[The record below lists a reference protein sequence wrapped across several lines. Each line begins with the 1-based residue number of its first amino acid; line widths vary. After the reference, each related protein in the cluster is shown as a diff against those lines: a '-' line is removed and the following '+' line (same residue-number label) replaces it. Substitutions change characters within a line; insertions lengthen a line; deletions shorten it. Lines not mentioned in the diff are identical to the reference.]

1 MSSLNVSIYA
11 DASQAIEA
19 FGKLKDRT
27 TDLEK
32 GFNKIGKAF
41 SNFGSLATKSLTVP
55 IAASTT
61 AMGLASKKAIE
72 FDNGM
77 REVLTLLPEL
87 GNESFEKLKNQ
98 ALSFSKDIGKAPEET
113 VKALYQALSAGIPRE
128 NVFEF
133 LKTAGEASI
142 AGVSDLKTSVDGLT
156 SVTNAYGSEIL
167 NAQKAS
173 DIMFQTVKLGKTD
186 FTQLS
191 NSLFNVI
198 PIASAI
204 GVQFEDIGAAIA
216 AMTAQGVPTSVATT
230 QIRQSLVELNKE
242 GSVAYETFK
251 QISGESFKDFI
262 AGGGNLQ
269 EALQMMSDYAEKT
282 GKEVTSMFSSV
293 EAGNAVLAL
302 SAKNAS
308 KFKDYLDQVRNSVG
322 ATSEAFKKI
331 DDGPARQFEKLKAE
345 LSALVIELGNNAL
358 PLINE
363 SFIPLFRD
371 TLVPIIDD
379 AIKTISSL
387 IKAFNN
393 LPAPLQATAVGIIGI
408 TAGLG
413 PALQGIGSL
422 RKSFV
427 ETKKIINDFKGAIGS
442 LKTSVSSIQALSTAW
457 KALNTVIIGSPVGII
472 AAVSA
477 GLGVLAVKAYKTGAE
492 IRKLKQEL
500 NEDTYK
506 DTSSLMTLNREAS
519 EAEKLFME
527 YNSLAKAKSL
537 DAEQTKRLNELTQE
551 LTSLYPNLKTKISD
565 TYNLID
571 SRKSKD
577 NDFMTA
583 EEIERMEKAK
593 TTLAKLGDELKKAKD
608 YLEKG
613 IYQDLNVL
621 DASGTPTADA
631 MRKAK
636 EEVDELQTSYDKLS
650 KQMTELNTSARYRKS
665 LTIEGID
672 LTKEETEANNDYVG
686 VLDKEDKATK
696 TKIKTYNDYLK
707 ELKEA
712 EKEEERRVKNL
723 NALGAEISD
732 ADALEA
738 KKNKVSSILT
748 EMSTALNLNA
758 NQIKYLS
765 QNYGY
770 AFDSIKTDRFDEL
783 VKEIENSITAYERN
797 VEVAEEFGEKI
808 SEAERE
814 GAKSEIVRS
823 GIESITNEIKL
834 TNEQVEILKQKFG
847 DLWKVNTLDFSS
859 YFASN
864 WSSMFNDVADN
875 MSDLYTAVQDLKIQA
890 IEFEI
895 DKTEERKELALKA
908 IEEEK
913 AARLEALGIMENS
926 QKQSLLNEIKQLKN
940 RQNVALGLYEQE
952 RIKAE
957 LEEKEKELSKI
968 QIEEE
973 AKAKQLEIEKNYNN
987 EKMRLE
993 YNSRLENWKMSL
1005 AQATASMAQ
1014 AAINALASAMA
1025 VPFPANLVAYATLL
1039 GVIASG
1045 SINLATLSQAKPQE
1059 PKYLARGGVVER
1071 RQGGINAVIGEGAND
1086 EAVIPLEDKILSKI
1100 GSSIFEAADEN
1111 NNESYS
1117 VKDASDV
1124 SYNQPIY
1131 LMLDGKIVAATM
1143 LNLSKRGVKV
1153 VSERGIL

>member
-55 IAASTT
+55 IVASTT

-302 SAKNAS
+302 SGKNAS

-331 DDGPARQFEKLKAE
+331 DDGAARQFERLKAE

-393 LPAPLQATAVGIIGI
+393 LPAPLQATTVGIIGI

-413 PALQGIGSL
+413 PALQGIGTL

-442 LKTSVSSIQALSTAW
+442 LKTSASSIQALSTVW
-457 KALNTVIIGSPVGII
+457 KGFNTVVLASPVGVVT
-472 AAVSA
+472 ALTA
-477 GLGVLAVKAYKTGAE
+477 GLGALALKAYKLNQE
-492 IRKLKQEL
+492 YKQLIESSQKLTSSTKEL
-500 NEDTYK
+500 NDNAFK
-506 DTSSLMTLNREAS
+506 DLGLFQEYQKLASSKELDAAATERLNQVT
-519 EAEKLFME
+519 EKL
-527 YNSLAKAKSL
+527 
-537 DAEQTKRLNELTQE
+537 TR
-551 LTSLYPNLKTKISD
+551 LYPNLKTVVLDGI
-565 TYNLID
+565 TYID
-571 SRKSKD
+571 SATMKLEDYR
-577 NDFMTA
+577 TA
-583 EEIERMEKAK
+583 EEATQIQTIESKIKELEDKRKIYQKAFEGWK
-593 TTLAKLGDELKKAKD
+593 QSLYSIGADDNYIQRELDLGNSSDYNELKKVEDTLAQ
-608 YLEKG
+608 LEK
-613 IYQDLNVL
+613 QRNDLNQNMQL
-621 DASGTPTADA
+621 
-631 MRKAK
+631 R
-636 EEVDELQTSYDKLS
+636 Q
-650 KQMTELNTSARYRKS
+650 S
-665 LTIEGID
+665 LTRDGID
-672 LTKEETEANNDYVG
+672 LETKEQKANQKSIDAIKKKSDTV
-686 VLDKEDKATK
+686 KEHTK
-696 TKIKTYNDYLK
+696 TYEDYLK
-707 ELKEA
+707 ELKKA
-712 EKEEERRVKNL
+712 EEDETRRVKNL

-732 ADALEA
+732 ADALES

-864 WSSMFNDVADN
+864 WSNMFNDVADN

-957 LEEKEKELSKI
+957 LEEKQKELSKI

-1005 AQATASMAQ
+1005 AQGTASMAQ
-1014 AAINALASAMA
+1014 AGINALASAMA

-1100 GSSIFEAADEN
+1100 GSSIFEATAN
-1111 NNESYS
+1111 NDQSYS

-1153 VSERGIL
+1153 VSQRGIL

>member
-55 IAASTT
+55 IVASTT

-142 AGVSDLKTSVDGLT
+142 AGVSDLRTSVDGLT

-191 NSLFNVI
+191 NNLYNVI

-230 QIRQSLVELNKE
+230 QMKQALSDLNKE
-242 GSVAYETFK
+242 GSVTYEAFK

-282 GKEVTSMFSSV
+282 GKEVTSMFTSV
-293 EAGNAVLAL
+293 DAGNAVLAL
-302 SAKNAS
+302 SGKNAS

-331 DDGPARQFEKLKAE
+331 DDGAARQFERLKAE

-393 LPAPLQATAVGIIGI
+393 LPAPLQATTVGIIGI

-442 LKTSVSSIQALSTAW
+442 LKTSVSSIQALSTVW
-457 KALNTVIIGSPVGII
+457 KGFNTVVLASPVGVVT
-472 AAVSA
+472 ALTA
-477 GLGVLAVKAYKTGAE
+477 GLGALALKAYKLNQE
-492 IRKLKQEL
+492 YKQLIESSQKLTSSTKEL
-500 NEDTYK
+500 NDNAFK
-506 DTSSLMTLNREAS
+506 DLGLFQEYQKLASSKELDAAATERLNQVT
-519 EAEKLFME
+519 EKL
-527 YNSLAKAKSL
+527 
-537 DAEQTKRLNELTQE
+537 TR
-551 LTSLYPNLKTKISD
+551 LYPNLKTVVLDGI
-565 TYNLID
+565 TYID
-571 SRKSKD
+571 SATMKLEDYR
-577 NDFMTA
+577 TA
-583 EEIERMEKAK
+583 EEATNIQTIESTIKELEKQRKIYQKALEGWK
-593 TTLAKLGDELKKAKD
+593 QSLYAIGADDNYIQRELDLGNSSDYNELKKVEDTLAKL
-608 YLEKG
+608 EK
-613 IYQDLNVL
+613 QRNDLNQNMQL
-621 DASGTPTADA
+621 
-631 MRKAK
+631 R
-636 EEVDELQTSYDKLS
+636 Q
-650 KQMTELNTSARYRKS
+650 S
-665 LTIEGID
+665 LTRDGID
-672 LTKEETEANNDYVG
+672 LETKEQKANQKSIDAIKKKSDTV
-686 VLDKEDKATK
+686 KEHTK
-696 TKIKTYNDYLK
+696 TYEDYLK
-707 ELKEA
+707 ELKKA
-712 EKEEERRVKNL
+712 EEDETRRVKNL

-732 ADALEA
+732 ADALES

-765 QNYGY
+765 KNYGY

-864 WSSMFNDVADN
+864 WSNMFNDVADN

-957 LEEKEKELSKI
+957 LEEKQKELSKI

-1005 AQATASMAQ
+1005 AQGTSSMAQ

-1045 SINLATLSQAKPQE
+1045 SVNLATLSQAKPQE

-1071 RQGGINAVIGEGAND
+1071 RHGGINAVIGEGAND

-1100 GSSIFEAADEN
+1100 GSSIFEATAN
-1111 NNESYS
+1111 NDQSYS

-1124 SYNQPIY
+1124 SYNQPIH
-1131 LMLDGKIVAATM
+1131 LILDGKIVAATM

-1153 VSERGIL
+1153 VSQRGIL

>member
-55 IAASTT
+55 IVASTT

-302 SAKNAS
+302 SGKNAS

-331 DDGPARQFEKLKAE
+331 DDGAARQFERLKAE

-393 LPAPLQATAVGIIGI
+393 LPAPLQATTVGIIGI

-413 PALQGIGSL
+413 PALQGIGTL

-442 LKTSVSSIQALSTAW
+442 LKTSASSIQALSTVW
-457 KALNTVIIGSPVGII
+457 KGFNTVVLASPVGVVT
-472 AAVSA
+472 ALTA
-477 GLGVLAVKAYKTGAE
+477 GLGALALKAYKLNQE
-492 IRKLKQEL
+492 YKQLIESSQKLTSSTKEL
-500 NEDTYK
+500 NDNAFK
-506 DTSSLMTLNREAS
+506 DLGLFQEYQKLASSKELDAAATERLNQVT
-519 EAEKLFME
+519 EKL
-527 YNSLAKAKSL
+527 
-537 DAEQTKRLNELTQE
+537 TR
-551 LTSLYPNLKTKISD
+551 LYPNLKTVVLDGI
-565 TYNLID
+565 TYID
-571 SRKSKD
+571 SATMKLEDYR
-577 NDFMTA
+577 TA
-583 EEIERMEKAK
+583 EEATQIQTIESTIKELEEKRKIYQKALEGWK
-593 TTLAKLGDELKKAKD
+593 QSLYAIGADDNYIQRELDLGNSSDYNELKKVEDTLAQ
-608 YLEKG
+608 LEK
-613 IYQDLNVL
+613 QRNDLNQNMQL
-621 DASGTPTADA
+621 
-631 MRKAK
+631 R
-636 EEVDELQTSYDKLS
+636 Q
-650 KQMTELNTSARYRKS
+650 S
-665 LTIEGID
+665 LTRDGID
-672 LTKEETEANNDYVG
+672 LETKEQKANQKSIDAIKKKSDTV
-686 VLDKEDKATK
+686 KEHTK
-696 TKIKTYNDYLK
+696 TYEDYLK
-707 ELKEA
+707 ELKKA
-712 EKEEERRVKNL
+712 EEDETRRVKNL

-864 WSSMFNDVADN
+864 WSRMFNDVADN

-1005 AQATASMAQ
+1005 AQGTASMAQ
-1014 AAINALASAMA
+1014 AGINALASAMA

-1100 GSSIFEAADEN
+1100 GSSIFEATAN
-1111 NNESYS
+1111 NDQSYS

-1153 VSERGIL
+1153 VSQRGIL

>member
-55 IAASTT
+55 IVASTT

-269 EALQMMSDYAEKT
+269 EALQMMSDHAEKT
-282 GKEVTSMFSSV
+282 EKEVTSMFSSV

-302 SAKNAS
+302 SGKNAS

-331 DDGPARQFEKLKAE
+331 DDGAARQFERLKAE

-393 LPAPLQATAVGIIGI
+393 LPAPLQATTVGIIGI

-413 PALQGIGSL
+413 PALQGIGTL

-427 ETKKIINDFKGAIGS
+427 ETKKILNDFKGAIGS
-442 LKTSVSSIQALSTAW
+442 LKTSVSSIQALSTVW
-457 KALNTVIIGSPVGII
+457 KGFNTVVLASPVGVVT
-472 AAVSA
+472 ALTA
-477 GLGVLAVKAYKTGAE
+477 GLGALALKAYKLNQE
-492 IRKLKQEL
+492 YKQLIESSQKLTSSTKEL
-500 NEDTYK
+500 NDNAFK
-506 DTSSLMTLNREAS
+506 DLGLFQEYQKLASSKELDAAATERLNQVT
-519 EAEKLFME
+519 EKL
-527 YNSLAKAKSL
+527 
-537 DAEQTKRLNELTQE
+537 TR
-551 LTSLYPNLKTKISD
+551 LYPNLKTVVLDGI
-565 TYNLID
+565 TYID
-571 SRKSKD
+571 SATMKLEDYR
-577 NDFMTA
+577 TA
-583 EEIERMEKAK
+583 EEATQIQTIESKIKELEDKRKIYQKAFEGWK
-593 TTLAKLGDELKKAKD
+593 QSLYSIGADDNYIQRELDLGNSSDYNELKKVEDTLAQ
-608 YLEKG
+608 LEK
-613 IYQDLNVL
+613 QRNDLNQNMQL
-621 DASGTPTADA
+621 
-631 MRKAK
+631 R
-636 EEVDELQTSYDKLS
+636 Q
-650 KQMTELNTSARYRKS
+650 S
-665 LTIEGID
+665 LTRDGID
-672 LTKEETEANNDYVG
+672 LETKEQKANQKSIDAIKNKSDTV
-686 VLDKEDKATK
+686 KEHTK
-696 TKIKTYNDYLK
+696 TYEDYLK
-707 ELKEA
+707 ELKKA
-712 EKEEERRVKNL
+712 EEDETRRVKNL

-732 ADALEA
+732 ADALES

-765 QNYGY
+765 KNYGY

-864 WSSMFNDVADN
+864 WSNMFNDVVDN

-913 AARLEALGIMENS
+913 AARLEALGVMENS

-957 LEEKEKELSKI
+957 LEEKQKELSKI

-1005 AQATASMAQ
+1005 AQGTASMAQ

-1045 SINLATLSQAKPQE
+1045 SVNLATLSQAKPQE

-1100 GSSIFEAADEN
+1100 GSSIFEATAN
-1111 NNESYS
+1111 NDQNYS

-1153 VSERGIL
+1153 VSQRGIL

>member
-55 IAASTT
+55 IVASTT

-204 GVQFEDIGAAIA
+204 GVKFEDIGAAIA

-293 EAGNAVLAL
+293 DAGNAVLAL
-302 SAKNAS
+302 SGKNAS

-331 DDGPARQFEKLKAE
+331 DDGAARQFERLKAE

-387 IKAFNN
+387 IKTFNN
-393 LPAPLQATAVGIIGI
+393 LPAPLQATTVGIIGI

-413 PALQGIGSL
+413 PALQGIGTL

-442 LKTSVSSIQALSTAW
+442 LKTSASSIQALSTVW
-457 KALNTVIIGSPVGII
+457 KGFNTVVLASPVGVVT
-472 AAVSA
+472 ALTA
-477 GLGVLAVKAYKTGAE
+477 GIGALALKAYKLNQE
-492 IRKLKQEL
+492 YKQLIENSQKLTSSTKEL
-500 NEDTYK
+500 NDNAFK
-506 DTSSLMTLNREAS
+506 DLGLFQEYQKLASSKELDAAATERLNQVT
-519 EAEKLFME
+519 EKL
-527 YNSLAKAKSL
+527 
-537 DAEQTKRLNELTQE
+537 TR
-551 LTSLYPNLKTKISD
+551 LYPNLKTVVLDGI
-565 TYNLID
+565 TYID
-571 SRKSKD
+571 SATMKLEDYR
-577 NDFMTA
+577 TA
-583 EEIERMEKAK
+583 EEATQIQTIESTIKELEEKRKIYQKALEGWK
-593 TTLAKLGDELKKAKD
+593 QALYSIGADDNYIQRELDLGNSSDYNELKKVEDELAKL
-608 YLEKG
+608 EK
-613 IYQDLNVL
+613 QRNDLNQNMQL
-621 DASGTPTADA
+621 
-631 MRKAK
+631 R
-636 EEVDELQTSYDKLS
+636 Q
-650 KQMTELNTSARYRKS
+650 S
-665 LTIEGID
+665 LTRDGID
-672 LTKEETEANNDYVG
+672 LETKEQKANQKSIDAVKKKSDT
-686 VLDKEDKATK
+686 VKEHTK
-696 TKIKTYNDYLK
+696 TYEDYLK
-707 ELKEA
+707 ELKKA
-712 EKEEERRVKNL
+712 EEDETRRVKNL

-748 EMSTALNLNA
+748 EMSTALNLNS

-765 QNYGY
+765 KNYGY

-913 AARLEALGIMENS
+913 KARLEALGIMENS

-940 RQNVALGLYEQE
+940 RQNAALGLYEQE

-957 LEEKEKELSKI
+957 LEEKQKELSKI

-1014 AAINALASAMA
+1014 AGINALTSAMA

-1045 SINLATLSQAKPQE
+1045 SINLAALSQAKPQE

-1117 VKDASDV
+1117 VKDASDI

>member
-55 IAASTT
+55 IVASTT

-142 AGVSDLKTSVDGLT
+142 AGVSDLRTSVDGLT

-269 EALQMMSDYAEKT
+269 EALQMMSDHAEKT

-293 EAGNAVLAL
+293 DAGNAVLAL
-302 SAKNAS
+302 SGQNAS

-331 DDGPARQFEKLKAE
+331 DDGAARQFERLKAE

-393 LPAPLQATAVGIIGI
+393 LPAPLQATTVGIIGI

-442 LKTSVSSIQALSTAW
+442 LKTSASSIQALSTVW
-457 KALNTVIIGSPVGII
+457 KGFNTVVLASPVGVVT
-472 AAVSA
+472 ALTA
-477 GLGVLAVKAYKTGAE
+477 GLGALALKAYKLNQE
-492 IRKLKQEL
+492 YKQLIESSQKLTSSTKEL
-500 NEDTYK
+500 NDNAFKYLGLFQEYQK
-506 DTSSLMTLNREAS
+506 LASSKELDAAATERLNQVT
-519 EAEKLFME
+519 EKL
-527 YNSLAKAKSL
+527 
-537 DAEQTKRLNELTQE
+537 TR
-551 LTSLYPNLKTKISD
+551 LYPNLKTVVLDGI
-565 TYNLID
+565 TYID
-571 SRKSKD
+571 SATMKLEDYR
-577 NDFMTA
+577 TA
-583 EEIERMEKAK
+583 EEATQIQTIESKIKELEDKRKIYQKAFEGWK
-593 TTLAKLGDELKKAKD
+593 QSLYSIGADDNYIQRELDLGNSSDYNELKKVEDTLAQ
-608 YLEKG
+608 LEK
-613 IYQDLNVL
+613 QRNDLNQNMQL
-621 DASGTPTADA
+621 
-631 MRKAK
+631 R
-636 EEVDELQTSYDKLS
+636 Q
-650 KQMTELNTSARYRKS
+650 S
-665 LTIEGID
+665 LTRDGID
-672 LTKEETEANNDYVG
+672 LETKEQKANQKSIDAIENKSDTV
-686 VLDKEDKATK
+686 KEH
-696 TKIKTYNDYLK
+696 IKTYEDYLK
-707 ELKEA
+707 ELKKA
-712 EKEEERRVKNL
+712 EEDETRRVKNL

-732 ADALEA
+732 ADALED

-765 QNYGY
+765 KNYGY

-864 WSSMFNDVADN
+864 WSRMFNDVADN

-957 LEEKEKELSKI
+957 LEEKQKELSKI

-1005 AQATASMAQ
+1005 AQGTASMAQ

-1045 SINLATLSQAKPQE
+1045 SVNLATLSQAKPQE

-1071 RQGGINAVIGEGAND
+1071 RHGGINAVIGEGAND

-1100 GSSIFEAADEN
+1100 GSSIFEATAN
-1111 NNESYS
+1111 NDQSYS

-1153 VSERGIL
+1153 VSQRGIL

>member
-55 IAASTT
+55 IVASTT

-142 AGVSDLKTSVDGLT
+142 AGVSDLRTSVDGLT

-191 NSLFNVI
+191 NNLYNVI

-230 QIRQSLVELNKE
+230 QMKQALSDLNKE
-242 GSVAYETFK
+242 GSVTYEAFK

-282 GKEVTSMFSSV
+282 GKEVTSMFTSV
-293 EAGNAVLAL
+293 DAGNAVLAL
-302 SAKNAS
+302 SGKNAS

-331 DDGPARQFEKLKAE
+331 DDGAARQFERLKAE

-393 LPAPLQATAVGIIGI
+393 LPAPLQATTVGIIGI

-442 LKTSVSSIQALSTAW
+442 LKTSVSSIQALSTVW
-457 KALNTVIIGSPVGII
+457 KGFNTVVLASPVGVVT
-472 AAVSA
+472 ALTA
-477 GLGVLAVKAYKTGAE
+477 GLGALALKAYKLNQE
-492 IRKLKQEL
+492 YKQLIESSQKLTSSTKEL
-500 NEDTYK
+500 NDNAFK
-506 DTSSLMTLNREAS
+506 DLGLFQEYQKLASSKELDAAATERLNQVT
-519 EAEKLFME
+519 EKL
-527 YNSLAKAKSL
+527 
-537 DAEQTKRLNELTQE
+537 TR
-551 LTSLYPNLKTKISD
+551 LYPNLKTVVLDGI
-565 TYNLID
+565 TYID
-571 SRKSKD
+571 SATMKLEDYR
-577 NDFMTA
+577 TA
-583 EEIERMEKAK
+583 EEATNIQTIESTIKELEKQRKIYQKALEGWK
-593 TTLAKLGDELKKAKD
+593 QSLYAIGADDNYIQRELDLGNSSDYNELKKVEDTLAKL
-608 YLEKG
+608 EK
-613 IYQDLNVL
+613 QRNDLNQNMQL
-621 DASGTPTADA
+621 
-631 MRKAK
+631 R
-636 EEVDELQTSYDKLS
+636 Q
-650 KQMTELNTSARYRKS
+650 S
-665 LTIEGID
+665 LTRDGID
-672 LTKEETEANNDYVG
+672 LENKEQKANQKSIDAIENKSDTV
-686 VLDKEDKATK
+686 KEH
-696 TKIKTYNDYLK
+696 IKTYEDYLK
-707 ELKEA
+707 ELKKA
-712 EKEEERRVKNL
+712 EEDETRRVKNL

-732 ADALEA
+732 SDALEA

-765 QNYGY
+765 KNYGY

-864 WSSMFNDVADN
+864 WSNMFNDVADN

-957 LEEKEKELSKI
+957 LEEKQKELSKI

-1005 AQATASMAQ
+1005 AQGTASMAQ
-1014 AAINALASAMA
+1014 AGINALASAMA

-1039 GVIASG
+1039 GVIAG
-1045 SINLATLSQAKPQE
+1045 GTVNLVKLGQAKPQE

-1100 GSSIFEAADEN
+1100 GSSIFEATAN
-1111 NNESYS
+1111 NDQSYS

-1153 VSERGIL
+1153 VSQRGIL

>member
-55 IAASTT
+55 IVASTT

-142 AGVSDLKTSVDGLT
+142 AGVSDLRTSVDGLT

-191 NSLFNVI
+191 NNLYNVI

-230 QIRQSLVELNKE
+230 QMKQALSDLNKE
-242 GSVAYETFK
+242 GSVTYEAFK

-282 GKEVTSMFSSV
+282 GKEVTSMFTSV
-293 EAGNAVLAL
+293 DAGNAVLAL
-302 SAKNAS
+302 SGKNAS

-331 DDGPARQFEKLKAE
+331 DDGAARQFERLKAE

-393 LPAPLQATAVGIIGI
+393 LPAPLQATTVGIIGI

-442 LKTSVSSIQALSTAW
+442 LKTSVSSIQALSTVW
-457 KALNTVIIGSPVGII
+457 KGFNTVVLASPVGVVT
-472 AAVSA
+472 ALTA
-477 GLGVLAVKAYKTGAE
+477 GLGALALKAYKLNQE
-492 IRKLKQEL
+492 YKQLIESSQKLTSSTKEL
-500 NEDTYK
+500 NDNAFK
-506 DTSSLMTLNREAS
+506 DLGLFQEYQKLASSKELDAAATERLNQVT
-519 EAEKLFME
+519 EKL
-527 YNSLAKAKSL
+527 
-537 DAEQTKRLNELTQE
+537 TR
-551 LTSLYPNLKTKISD
+551 LYPNLKTVVLDGI
-565 TYNLID
+565 TYID
-571 SRKSKD
+571 SATMKLEDYR
-577 NDFMTA
+577 TA
-583 EEIERMEKAK
+583 EEATNIQTIESTIKELEKQRKIYQKALEGWK
-593 TTLAKLGDELKKAKD
+593 QSLYAIGADDNYIQRELDLGNSSDYNELKKVEDTLAKL
-608 YLEKG
+608 EK
-613 IYQDLNVL
+613 QRNDLNQNMQL
-621 DASGTPTADA
+621 
-631 MRKAK
+631 R
-636 EEVDELQTSYDKLS
+636 Q
-650 KQMTELNTSARYRKS
+650 S
-665 LTIEGID
+665 LTRDGID
-672 LTKEETEANNDYVG
+672 LENKEQKANQKSIDAIENKSDTV
-686 VLDKEDKATK
+686 KEH
-696 TKIKTYNDYLK
+696 IKTYEDYLK
-707 ELKEA
+707 ELKKA
-712 EKEEERRVKNL
+712 EEDETRRVKNL

-732 ADALEA
+732 SDALEA

-765 QNYGY
+765 KNYGY

-957 LEEKEKELSKI
+957 LEEKQKELSKI

-1005 AQATASMAQ
+1005 AQGTASMAQ
-1014 AAINALASAMA
+1014 AGINALASAMA

-1039 GVIASG
+1039 GVIAG
-1045 SINLATLSQAKPQE
+1045 GTVNLVKLGQAKPQE

-1100 GSSIFEAADEN
+1100 GSSIFEATAN
-1111 NNESYS
+1111 NDQSYS

-1153 VSERGIL
+1153 VSQRGIL

>member
-55 IAASTT
+55 IVASTT

-191 NSLFNVI
+191 NSLYNVI

-269 EALQMMSDYAEKT
+269 EALQMMSDHAEKT

-302 SAKNAS
+302 SGKNAS

-331 DDGPARQFEKLKAE
+331 DDGAARQFERLKAE

-393 LPAPLQATAVGIIGI
+393 LPAPLQATTVGIIGI

-442 LKTSVSSIQALSTAW
+442 LKTSASSIQVLSTVW
-457 KALNTVIIGSPVGII
+457 KGFNTVVLASPVGVVT
-472 AAVSA
+472 ALTA
-477 GLGVLAVKAYKTGAE
+477 GLGVLALKAYKLNQE
-492 IRKLKQEL
+492 YKQLIESSQKLTSSTKEL
-500 NEDTYK
+500 NDNAFK
-506 DTSSLMTLNREAS
+506 DLGLFQEYQKLASSKELDAAATERLNQVT
-519 EAEKLFME
+519 EKL
-527 YNSLAKAKSL
+527 
-537 DAEQTKRLNELTQE
+537 TR
-551 LTSLYPNLKTKISD
+551 LYPNLKTVVLDGI
-565 TYNLID
+565 TYID
-571 SRKSKD
+571 SATMKLEDYR
-577 NDFMTA
+577 TA
-583 EEIERMEKAK
+583 EEATQIQTIESKIKELEDKRKIYQKAFEGWK
-593 TTLAKLGDELKKAKD
+593 QSLYSIGADDNYIQRELDLGNSSDYNELKKVEDTLAQ
-608 YLEKG
+608 LEK
-613 IYQDLNVL
+613 QRNDLNQNMQL
-621 DASGTPTADA
+621 
-631 MRKAK
+631 R
-636 EEVDELQTSYDKLS
+636 Q
-650 KQMTELNTSARYRKS
+650 S
-665 LTIEGID
+665 LTRDGID
-672 LTKEETEANNDYVG
+672 LETKEQKANQKSIDAIKKKSDTV
-686 VLDKEDKATK
+686 KEHTK
-696 TKIKTYNDYLK
+696 TYEDYLK
-707 ELKEA
+707 ELKKA
-712 EKEEERRVKNL
+712 EEDETRRVKNL

-765 QNYGY
+765 KNYGY

-864 WSSMFNDVADN
+864 WSNMFNDVADN

-913 AARLEALGIMENS
+913 AARLEALGIIENS

-957 LEEKEKELSKI
+957 IEEKQKELSKI

-973 AKAKQLEIEKNYNN
+973 SKAKQLEIEKNYNN

-1005 AQATASMAQ
+1005 AQGTASMAQ

-1039 GVIASG
+1039 GVIAGG

-1100 GSSIFEAADEN
+1100 GSSIFEATAN
-1111 NNESYS
+1111 NDQSYS

-1153 VSERGIL
+1153 VSQRGIL

>member
-55 IAASTT
+55 IVASTT

-142 AGVSDLKTSVDGLT
+142 AGVSDLRTSVDGLT

-191 NSLFNVI
+191 NNLYNVI

-230 QIRQSLVELNKE
+230 QMKQALSDLNKE
-242 GSVAYETFK
+242 GSVTYEAFK

-293 EAGNAVLAL
+293 DAGNAVLAL
-302 SAKNAS
+302 SGKNAS

-331 DDGPARQFEKLKAE
+331 DDGAARQFERLKAE

-393 LPAPLQATAVGIIGI
+393 LPAPLQATTVGIIGI

-442 LKTSVSSIQALSTAW
+442 LKTSASSIQALSTVW
-457 KALNTVIIGSPVGII
+457 KGFNTVVLASPVGVVT
-472 AAVSA
+472 ALTA
-477 GLGVLAVKAYKTGAE
+477 GLGALALKAYKLNQE
-492 IRKLKQEL
+492 YKQLIESSQKLTSSTKEL
-500 NEDTYK
+500 NDNAFK
-506 DTSSLMTLNREAS
+506 DLGLFQEYQKLASSKELDAAATERLNQVT
-519 EAEKLFME
+519 EKL
-527 YNSLAKAKSL
+527 
-537 DAEQTKRLNELTQE
+537 TR
-551 LTSLYPNLKTKISD
+551 LYPNLKTVVLDGI
-565 TYNLID
+565 TYID
-571 SRKSKD
+571 SATMKLEDYR
-577 NDFMTA
+577 TA
-583 EEIERMEKAK
+583 EEATQIQTIESKIKELEDKRKIYQKAFEGWK
-593 TTLAKLGDELKKAKD
+593 QSLYSIGADDNYIQRELDLGNSSDYNELKKVEDELAKL
-608 YLEKG
+608 EK
-613 IYQDLNVL
+613 QRNDLNQNMQL
-621 DASGTPTADA
+621 
-631 MRKAK
+631 R
-636 EEVDELQTSYDKLS
+636 Q
-650 KQMTELNTSARYRKS
+650 S
-665 LTIEGID
+665 LTRDGID
-672 LTKEETEANNDYVG
+672 LETKEQKANQKSIDAIKKKSDTV
-686 VLDKEDKATK
+686 KEHTK
-696 TKIKTYNDYLK
+696 TYEDYLK
-707 ELKEA
+707 ELKKA
-712 EKEEERRVKNL
+712 EEDETRRVKNL

-765 QNYGY
+765 KNYGY

-834 TNEQVEILKQKFG
+834 TNEQVEILKHKFG

-864 WSSMFNDVADN
+864 WSNMFNDVADN

-957 LEEKEKELSKI
+957 LEEKQKELSKI

-1005 AQATASMAQ
+1005 AQGTASMAQ
-1014 AAINALASAMA
+1014 AGINALASAMA

-1039 GVIASG
+1039 GVIAGG
-1045 SINLATLSQAKPQE
+1045 SVNLATLSQAKPQE

-1086 EAVIPLEDKILSKI
+1086 EAVIPLEDRILSKI
-1100 GSSIFEAADEN
+1100 GNSIFEATAN
-1111 NNESYS
+1111 NDQSYS
-1117 VKDASDV
+1117 VKDVSEV

-1131 LMLDGKIVAATM
+1131 LMLDGKVVATTM

-1153 VSERGIL
+1153 VSQRGIL

>member
-55 IAASTT
+55 IVASTT

-262 AGGGNLQ
+262 VEGGNLQ

-293 EAGNAVLAL
+293 DAGNAVLAL
-302 SAKNAS
+302 SGQNAS

-322 ATSEAFKKI
+322 AASEAFKKI
-331 DDGPARQFEKLKAE
+331 DDGAARQFERLKAE

-379 AIKTISSL
+379 AIRTISSL
-387 IKAFNN
+387 IKAFNS
-393 LPAPLQATAVGIIGI
+393 LPAPLQATTVGIIGI

-442 LKTSVSSIQALSTAW
+442 LKTSASSIQALSTAW
-457 KALNTVIIGSPVGII
+457 KGFNTVVLASPVGVVT
-472 AAVSA
+472 ALTA
-477 GLGVLAVKAYKTGAE
+477 GLGVLALKAYKLNQE
-492 IRKLKQEL
+492 YKQLIESSQKLTSSTKEL
-500 NEDTYK
+500 NDNAFQNQGLFQEYQK
-506 DTSSLMTLNREAS
+506 LASSKELDAAATERLNQVT
-519 EAEKLFME
+519 EKL
-527 YNSLAKAKSL
+527 
-537 DAEQTKRLNELTQE
+537 TR
-551 LTSLYPNLKTKISD
+551 LYPNLKTVVLDGI
-565 TYNLID
+565 TYID
-571 SRKSKD
+571 SATMKLEDYR
-577 NDFMTA
+577 TA
-583 EEIERMEKAK
+583 EEAANIQTIESTIKELEEKRKIYQKAFEGWK
-593 TTLAKLGDELKKAKD
+593 QSLYSIGADDNYIQRELDLGNSSDYNELKKVEDTLAQ
-608 YLEKG
+608 LEK
-613 IYQDLNVL
+613 QRNDLNQNMQL
-621 DASGTPTADA
+621 
-631 MRKAK
+631 R
-636 EEVDELQTSYDKLS
+636 Q
-650 KQMTELNTSARYRKS
+650 S
-665 LTIEGID
+665 LTRDGID
-672 LTKEETEANNDYVG
+672 LETKEQKANQKSIDAIKKKSDTV
-686 VLDKEDKATK
+686 KEHTK
-696 TKIKTYNDYLK
+696 TYEDYLK
-707 ELKEA
+707 ELKKA
-712 EKEEERRVKNL
+712 EEDETRRVKNL

-732 ADALEA
+732 SDALEA

-765 QNYGY
+765 KNYGY

-864 WSSMFNDVADN
+864 WSRMFNDVADN

-913 AARLEALGIMENS
+913 KARLEALGIMENS

-957 LEEKEKELSKI
+957 LEEKQKELSKI

-1005 AQATASMAQ
+1005 AQGTSSMAQ

-1045 SINLATLSQAKPQE
+1045 SVNLATLSQAKPQE

-1071 RQGGINAVIGEGAND
+1071 RHGGINAVIGEGAND

-1100 GSSIFEAADEN
+1100 GSSIFEATAN
-1111 NNESYS
+1111 NDQSYS

-1153 VSERGIL
+1153 VSQRGIL

>member
-55 IAASTT
+55 IVASTT

-142 AGVSDLKTSVDGLT
+142 AGVSDLRTSVDGLT

-230 QIRQSLVELNKE
+230 QMKQALSDLNKE
-242 GSVAYETFK
+242 GSVTYEAFK

-293 EAGNAVLAL
+293 DAGNAVLAL
-302 SAKNAS
+302 SGKNAS

-331 DDGPARQFEKLKAE
+331 DDGAARQFERLKAE

-393 LPAPLQATAVGIIGI
+393 LPAPLQATTVGIIGI

-442 LKTSVSSIQALSTAW
+442 LKTSVSSIQALSTVW
-457 KALNTVIIGSPVGII
+457 KGFNTVVLASPVGVVT
-472 AAVSA
+472 ALTA
-477 GLGVLAVKAYKTGAE
+477 GLGALALKAYKLNQE
-492 IRKLKQEL
+492 YKQLIESSQKLTSSTKEL
-500 NEDTYK
+500 NDNAFK
-506 DTSSLMTLNREAS
+506 DLGLFQEYQKLASSKELDAAATERLNQVT
-519 EAEKLFME
+519 EKL
-527 YNSLAKAKSL
+527 
-537 DAEQTKRLNELTQE
+537 TR
-551 LTSLYPNLKTKISD
+551 LYPNLKTVVLDGI
-565 TYNLID
+565 TYID
-571 SRKSKD
+571 SATMKLEDYR
-577 NDFMTA
+577 TA
-583 EEIERMEKAK
+583 EEATNIQTIESTIKELEKQRKIYQKALEGWK
-593 TTLAKLGDELKKAKD
+593 QSLYAIGADDNYIQRELDLGNSSDYNELKKVEDTLAKL
-608 YLEKG
+608 EK
-613 IYQDLNVL
+613 QRNDLNQNMQL
-621 DASGTPTADA
+621 
-631 MRKAK
+631 R
-636 EEVDELQTSYDKLS
+636 Q
-650 KQMTELNTSARYRKS
+650 S
-665 LTIEGID
+665 LTRDGID
-672 LTKEETEANNDYVG
+672 LENKEQKANQKSIDAIENKSDTV
-686 VLDKEDKATK
+686 KEH
-696 TKIKTYNDYLK
+696 IKTYEDYLK
-707 ELKEA
+707 ELKKA
-712 EKEEERRVKNL
+712 EEDETRRVKNL

-732 ADALEA
+732 SDALEA

-765 QNYGY
+765 KNYGY

-957 LEEKEKELSKI
+957 LEEKQKELSKI

-1005 AQATASMAQ
+1005 AQGTASMAQ
-1014 AAINALASAMA
+1014 AGINALASAMA

-1039 GVIASG
+1039 GVIAG
-1045 SINLATLSQAKPQE
+1045 GTVNLVKLGQAKPQE

-1086 EAVIPLEDKILSKI
+1086 EAVIPLEDRILSKI
-1100 GSSIFEAADEN
+1100 GNSIFEATAN
-1111 NNESYS
+1111 NDQSYS

-1131 LMLDGKIVAATM
+1131 LMLDGKVVATTM

-1153 VSERGIL
+1153 VSQRGIL

>member
-55 IAASTT
+55 IVASTT

-142 AGVSDLKTSVDGLT
+142 AGVSDLRTSVDGLT

-191 NSLFNVI
+191 NSLYNVI

-204 GVQFEDIGAAIA
+204 GVKFEDIGAAIA

-262 AGGGNLQ
+262 SGGGNLQ

-302 SAKNAS
+302 SGKNAS

-322 ATSEAFKKI
+322 AASEAFKKI

-442 LKTSVSSIQALSTAW
+442 LKTSASSIQALSTVW
-457 KALNTVIIGSPVGII
+457 KGFNTVVLASPVGVVT
-472 AAVSA
+472 ALTA
-477 GLGVLAVKAYKTGAE
+477 GLGALALKAYKLNQE
-492 IRKLKQEL
+492 YKQLIESSQKLTSSTKEL
-500 NEDTYK
+500 NDNAFK
-506 DTSSLMTLNREAS
+506 DLGLFQEYQKLASSKELDAAATERLNQVT
-519 EAEKLFME
+519 EKL
-527 YNSLAKAKSL
+527 
-537 DAEQTKRLNELTQE
+537 TR
-551 LTSLYPNLKTKISD
+551 LYPNLKTVVLDGI
-565 TYNLID
+565 TYID
-571 SRKSKD
+571 SATMKLEDYR
-577 NDFMTA
+577 TA
-583 EEIERMEKAK
+583 EEATQIQTIESKIKELEDKRKIYQKAFEGWK
-593 TTLAKLGDELKKAKD
+593 QSLYSIGADDNYIQRELDLGNSSDYNELKKVEDTLAQ
-608 YLEKG
+608 LEK
-613 IYQDLNVL
+613 QRNDLNQNMQL
-621 DASGTPTADA
+621 
-631 MRKAK
+631 R
-636 EEVDELQTSYDKLS
+636 Q
-650 KQMTELNTSARYRKS
+650 S
-665 LTIEGID
+665 LTRDGIG
-672 LTKEETEANNDYVG
+672 LETKEQKANQKSIDAIKKKSDTV
-686 VLDKEDKATK
+686 KEYTK
-696 TKIKTYNDYLK
+696 TYEDYLK
-707 ELKEA
+707 ELKKA
-712 EKEEERRVKNL
+712 EEDETRRVKNL

-748 EMSTALNLNA
+748 EMSTALNLNS

-765 QNYGY
+765 KNYGY

-864 WSSMFNDVADN
+864 WSNMFNDVADN

-895 DKTEERKELALKA
+895 DKTEERKESALKA

-913 AARLEALGIMENS
+913 KARLEALGIMENS

-940 RQNVALGLYEQE
+940 RQNAALGLYEQE

-957 LEEKEKELSKI
+957 LEEKQKELSKI

-1014 AAINALASAMA
+1014 AGINALTSAMA

-1117 VKDASDV
+1117 VKDTSDI

>member
-55 IAASTT
+55 IVASTT

-142 AGVSDLKTSVDGLT
+142 AGVSDLRTSVDGLT

-191 NSLFNVI
+191 NNLYNVI

-230 QIRQSLVELNKE
+230 QMKQALSELNKE

-293 EAGNAVLAL
+293 DAGNAVLAL
-302 SAKNAS
+302 SGKNAS

-331 DDGPARQFEKLKAE
+331 DDGAARQFERLQAE

-379 AIKTISSL
+379 AIRTISSL

-393 LPAPLQATAVGIIGI
+393 LPAPLQATTVGIIGI

-442 LKTSVSSIQALSTAW
+442 LKTSASSIQALSTVW
-457 KALNTVIIGSPVGII
+457 KGFNTVVLASPVGVVT
-472 AAVSA
+472 ALTV
-477 GLGVLAVKAYKTGAE
+477 GLGALALKAYKLNQE
-492 IRKLKQEL
+492 YKQLIENSQKLTSSTKEL
-500 NEDTYK
+500 NDNAFK
-506 DTSSLMTLNREAS
+506 DLGLFQEYQKLASSKELDAAATERLNQVT
-519 EAEKLFME
+519 EKL
-527 YNSLAKAKSL
+527 
-537 DAEQTKRLNELTQE
+537 TR
-551 LTSLYPNLKTKISD
+551 LYPNLKTVVLDGI
-565 TYNLID
+565 TYID
-571 SRKSKD
+571 SATMKLEDYR
-577 NDFMTA
+577 TA
-583 EEIERMEKAK
+583 EEATNIQTIESTIKELEKQRKIYQKALEGWK
-593 TTLAKLGDELKKAKD
+593 QSLYAIGADDNYIQRELDLGNSSDYNELKKVEDELAKL
-608 YLEKG
+608 EK
-613 IYQDLNVL
+613 QRNDLNQNMQL
-621 DASGTPTADA
+621 
-631 MRKAK
+631 R
-636 EEVDELQTSYDKLS
+636 Q
-650 KQMTELNTSARYRKS
+650 S
-665 LTIEGID
+665 LTRDGID
-672 LTKEETEANNDYVG
+672 LETKEQKANQKSIDAIKKKSDTV
-686 VLDKEDKATK
+686 KEHTK
-696 TKIKTYNDYLK
+696 TYEDYLK
-707 ELKEA
+707 ELKKA
-712 EKEEERRVKNL
+712 EEDETRRVKNL
-723 NALGAEISD
+723 NALGAEIND

-748 EMSTALNLNA
+748 EMSTALNLNS

-765 QNYGY
+765 KNYGY

-913 AARLEALGIMENS
+913 KARLEALGIMENS

-940 RQNVALGLYEQE
+940 RQNAALGLYEQE

-957 LEEKEKELSKI
+957 LEEKQKELSKI

-1014 AAINALASAMA
+1014 AGINALTSAMA

-1045 SINLATLSQAKPQE
+1045 SINLAALSQAKPQE

-1117 VKDASDV
+1117 VKDASDI

>member
-55 IAASTT
+55 IVASTT

-191 NSLFNVI
+191 NNLYNVI

-204 GVQFEDIGAAIA
+204 GVKFEDIGAAIA
-216 AMTAQGVPTSVATT
+216 AMTAQGVPTSAATT

-302 SAKNAS
+302 SGKNAG

-331 DDGPARQFEKLKAE
+331 DDGPARQFERLQAE

-393 LPAPLQATAVGIIGI
+393 LPAPLQATTVGIIGI

-442 LKTSVSSIQALSTAW
+442 LKTSASSIQALSTVW
-457 KALNTVIIGSPVGII
+457 KGFNTVVLASPVGVVT
-472 AAVSA
+472 ALTA
-477 GLGVLAVKAYKTGAE
+477 GLGALALKAYKLNQE
-492 IRKLKQEL
+492 YKQLIESSQKLTSSTKEL
-500 NEDTYK
+500 NDNAFK
-506 DTSSLMTLNREAS
+506 DLGLFQEYQKLASSKELDAAATERLNQVT
-519 EAEKLFME
+519 EKL
-527 YNSLAKAKSL
+527 
-537 DAEQTKRLNELTQE
+537 TR
-551 LTSLYPNLKTKISD
+551 LYPNLKTVVLDGI
-565 TYNLID
+565 TYID
-571 SRKSKD
+571 SATMKLEDYR
-577 NDFMTA
+577 TA
-583 EEIERMEKAK
+583 EEATQIQTIESKIKELEDKRKIYQKAFEGWK
-593 TTLAKLGDELKKAKD
+593 QSLYSIGADDNYIQRELDLGNSSDYNELKKVEDTLAQ
-608 YLEKG
+608 LEK
-613 IYQDLNVL
+613 QRNDLNQNMQL
-621 DASGTPTADA
+621 
-631 MRKAK
+631 R
-636 EEVDELQTSYDKLS
+636 Q
-650 KQMTELNTSARYRKS
+650 S
-665 LTIEGID
+665 LTRDGID
-672 LTKEETEANNDYVG
+672 LETKEQNANQKSIDAINNKSDTI
-686 VLDKEDKATK
+686 KEHTK
-696 TKIKTYNDYLK
+696 TYEDYLK
-707 ELKEA
+707 ELKKA
-712 EKEEERRVKNL
+712 EEDETRRVKNL

-765 QNYGY
+765 KNYGY

-834 TNEQVEILKQKFG
+834 TNEQVEILKEKFG

-895 DKTEERKELALKA
+895 DKTEERKESALKA

-913 AARLEALGIMENS
+913 KARLEALGIMENS

-940 RQNVALGLYEQE
+940 RQNAALGLYEQE

-957 LEEKEKELSKI
+957 LEEKQKELSKI

-1014 AAINALASAMA
+1014 AGINALTSAMA

-1100 GSSIFEAADEN
+1100 GSSIFEATAN
-1111 NNESYS
+1111 NDQSYS

>member
-55 IAASTT
+55 IVASTT

-142 AGVSDLKTSVDGLT
+142 AGVSDLRTSVNGLT

-269 EALQMMSDYAEKT
+269 EALQMMSDHAKKT

-302 SAKNAS
+302 SGKNTS
-308 KFKDYLDQVRNSVG
+308 KFKDYLDQVRNSVR

-331 DDGPARQFEKLKAE
+331 DDGAARQFERLKAE

-393 LPAPLQATAVGIIGI
+393 LPAPLQATTVGIIGI

-413 PALQGIGSL
+413 PALQGIGTL

-427 ETKKIINDFKGAIGS
+427 ETKKILNDFKGAIGS
-442 LKTSVSSIQALSTAW
+442 LKTSVSSIQALSTVW
-457 KALNTVIIGSPVGII
+457 KGFNTVVLASPVG
-472 AAVSA
+472 VVTVLTA
-477 GLGVLAVKAYKTGAE
+477 GLGALALKAYKLNQE
-492 IRKLKQEL
+492 YKQLIESSQKLTSSTKEL
-500 NEDTYK
+500 NDNAFK
-506 DTSSLMTLNREAS
+506 DLGLFQEYQKLASSKELDAAATERLNQVT
-519 EAEKLFME
+519 EKL
-527 YNSLAKAKSL
+527 
-537 DAEQTKRLNELTQE
+537 TR
-551 LTSLYPNLKTKISD
+551 LYPNLKTVVLDGI
-565 TYNLID
+565 TYID
-571 SRKSKD
+571 SATMKLEDYR
-577 NDFMTA
+577 TA
-583 EEIERMEKAK
+583 EEATQIQTIESKIKELEDKRKIYQKAFEGWK
-593 TTLAKLGDELKKAKD
+593 QSLYSIGADDNYIQRELDLGNSSDYNELKKVED
-608 YLEKG
+608 TLEQLEK
-613 IYQDLNVL
+613 QRNDLNQNMQL
-621 DASGTPTADA
+621 
-631 MRKAK
+631 R
-636 EEVDELQTSYDKLS
+636 Q
-650 KQMTELNTSARYRKS
+650 S
-665 LTIEGID
+665 LTRDGID
-672 LTKEETEANNDYVG
+672 LETKEQKANQKSIDAIENKSDTV
-686 VLDKEDKATK
+686 KEH
-696 TKIKTYNDYLK
+696 IKTYEDYLK
-707 ELKEA
+707 ELKKA
-712 EKEEERRVKNL
+712 EEDETRRVKNL

-732 ADALEA
+732 SDALEA

-765 QNYGY
+765 KNYGY

-864 WSSMFNDVADN
+864 WSRMFNDVADN

-957 LEEKEKELSKI
+957 LEEKQKELSKI

-1005 AQATASMAQ
+1005 AQGTSSMAQ

-1045 SINLATLSQAKPQE
+1045 SVNLATLSQAKPQE

-1071 RQGGINAVIGEGAND
+1071 RHGGINAVIGEGAND

-1100 GSSIFEAADEN
+1100 GSSIFEATAN
-1111 NNESYS
+1111 NDQSYS

-1153 VSERGIL
+1153 VSQRGIL

>member
-55 IAASTT
+55 IVASTT

-113 VKALYQALSAGIPRE
+113 VKALYQALSAGIPPE

-133 LKTAGEASI
+133 LETAGEASI
-142 AGVSDLKTSVDGLT
+142 AGVSDLRTSVDGLT

-269 EALQMMSDYAEKT
+269 EALQMMSDHAEKT

-302 SAKNAS
+302 SGKNAS

-331 DDGPARQFEKLKAE
+331 DDGAARQFERLKAE

-393 LPAPLQATAVGIIGI
+393 LPAPLQATTVGIIGI

-442 LKTSVSSIQALSTAW
+442 LKTSASSIQALSTVW
-457 KALNTVIIGSPVGII
+457 KGFNTVVLASPVGVVT
-472 AAVSA
+472 ALTV
-477 GLGVLAVKAYKTGAE
+477 GLGALALKAYKLNQE
-492 IRKLKQEL
+492 YKQLIESSQKLTSSTKEL
-500 NEDTYK
+500 NDNAFK
-506 DTSSLMTLNREAS
+506 DLGLFQEYQKLASSKELDAAATERLNQVT
-519 EAEKLFME
+519 EKL
-527 YNSLAKAKSL
+527 
-537 DAEQTKRLNELTQE
+537 TR
-551 LTSLYPNLKTKISD
+551 LYPNLKTVVLDGI
-565 TYNLID
+565 TYID
-571 SRKSKD
+571 SATMKLEDYR
-577 NDFMTA
+577 TA
-583 EEIERMEKAK
+583 EEATQIQTIESKIKELENKRKIYQKAFEGWK
-593 TTLAKLGDELKKAKD
+593 QSLYSIGADDNYIQRELDLGNSSDYNELKKVEDTLAKL
-608 YLEKG
+608 EK
-613 IYQDLNVL
+613 QRNDLNQNMQL
-621 DASGTPTADA
+621 
-631 MRKAK
+631 R
-636 EEVDELQTSYDKLS
+636 Q
-650 KQMTELNTSARYRKS
+650 S
-665 LTIEGID
+665 LTRDGID
-672 LTKEETEANNDYVG
+672 LETKEQKANQKSIDAIKKKSDTV
-686 VLDKEDKATK
+686 KEHTK
-696 TKIKTYNDYLK
+696 TYEDYLK
-707 ELKEA
+707 ELKKA
-712 EKEEERRVKNL
+712 EEDETRRVKNL

-864 WSSMFNDVADN
+864 WSNMFNDVADN

-957 LEEKEKELSKI
+957 LEEKQKELSKI

-1005 AQATASMAQ
+1005 AQGTASMAQ

-1100 GSSIFEAADEN
+1100 GSSIFEATAN
-1111 NNESYS
+1111 NDQSYS

-1153 VSERGIL
+1153 VSQRGIL

>member
-55 IAASTT
+55 IVASTT

-142 AGVSDLKTSVDGLT
+142 AGVSDLRTSVDGLT

-191 NSLFNVI
+191 NNLYNVI

-230 QIRQSLVELNKE
+230 QMKQALSDLNKE
-242 GSVAYETFK
+242 GSVTYEAFK

-282 GKEVTSMFSSV
+282 GKEVTSMFTSV
-293 EAGNAVLAL
+293 DAGNAVLAL
-302 SAKNAS
+302 SGKNAS

-331 DDGPARQFEKLKAE
+331 DDGAARQFERLKAE

-393 LPAPLQATAVGIIGI
+393 LPAPLQATTVGIIGI

-413 PALQGIGSL
+413 PALQGIGTL

-427 ETKKIINDFKGAIGS
+427 ETKKILNDFKGAIGS
-442 LKTSVSSIQALSTAW
+442 LKTSVSSIQALSTVW
-457 KALNTVIIGSPVGII
+457 KGFNTVVLASPVGVVT
-472 AAVSA
+472 ALTA
-477 GLGVLAVKAYKTGAE
+477 GLGALALKAYKLNQE
-492 IRKLKQEL
+492 YKQLIESSQKLTSSTKEL
-500 NEDTYK
+500 NDNAFK
-506 DTSSLMTLNREAS
+506 DLGLFQEYQKLASSKELDAAATERLNQVT
-519 EAEKLFME
+519 EKL
-527 YNSLAKAKSL
+527 
-537 DAEQTKRLNELTQE
+537 TR
-551 LTSLYPNLKTKISD
+551 LYPNLKTVVLDGI
-565 TYNLID
+565 TYID
-571 SRKSKD
+571 SATMKLEDYR
-577 NDFMTA
+577 TA
-583 EEIERMEKAK
+583 EEATQIQTIESKIKELEDKRKIYQKAFEGWK
-593 TTLAKLGDELKKAKD
+593 QSLYSIGADDNYIQRELDLGNSSDYNELKKVEDTLAKL
-608 YLEKG
+608 EK
-613 IYQDLNVL
+613 QRNDLNQNMQL
-621 DASGTPTADA
+621 
-631 MRKAK
+631 R
-636 EEVDELQTSYDKLS
+636 Q
-650 KQMTELNTSARYRKS
+650 S
-665 LTIEGID
+665 LTRDGID
-672 LTKEETEANNDYVG
+672 LENKEQKANQKSIDAIENKSDTV
-686 VLDKEDKATK
+686 KEH
-696 TKIKTYNDYLK
+696 IKTYEDYLK
-707 ELKEA
+707 ELKKA
-712 EKEEERRVKNL
+712 EEDETRRVKNL

-732 ADALEA
+732 SDALEA

-765 QNYGY
+765 KNYGY

-864 WSSMFNDVADN
+864 WSNMFNDVADN

-913 AARLEALGIMENS
+913 TARLEALGIMENS

-1045 SINLATLSQAKPQE
+1045 SVNLATLSQAKPQE

-1100 GSSIFEAADEN
+1100 GSSIFEATAN
-1111 NNESYS
+1111 NDQSYS
-1117 VKDASDV
+1117 VKNVSED
-1124 SYNQPIY
+1124 SYNQPIC

-1153 VSERGIL
+1153 VSQRGIL

>member
-55 IAASTT
+55 IVASTT

-191 NSLFNVI
+191 NSLYNVI

-269 EALQMMSDYAEKT
+269 EALQMMSDHAEKT

-302 SAKNAS
+302 SGKNAS

-331 DDGPARQFEKLKAE
+331 DDGAARQFERLKAE

-393 LPAPLQATAVGIIGI
+393 LPAPLQATTVGIIGI

-442 LKTSVSSIQALSTAW
+442 LKTSASSIQALSTVW
-457 KALNTVIIGSPVGII
+457 KGFNTVVLASPVGVVT
-472 AAVSA
+472 ALTA
-477 GLGVLAVKAYKTGAE
+477 GLGALALKAYKLNQE
-492 IRKLKQEL
+492 YKQLIESSQKLTSSTKEL
-500 NEDTYK
+500 NDNAFK
-506 DTSSLMTLNREAS
+506 DLGLFQEYQKLASSKELDAAATERLNQVT
-519 EAEKLFME
+519 EKL
-527 YNSLAKAKSL
+527 
-537 DAEQTKRLNELTQE
+537 TR
-551 LTSLYPNLKTKISD
+551 LYPNLKTVVLYGI
-565 TYNLID
+565 TYID
-571 SRKSKD
+571 SATMKLEDYR
-577 NDFMTA
+577 TA
-583 EEIERMEKAK
+583 EEATQIQTIESKIKELEDKRKIYQKAFEGWK
-593 TTLAKLGDELKKAKD
+593 QSLYSIGADDNYIQRELDLGNSSDYNELKKVEDTLAQ
-608 YLEKG
+608 LEK
-613 IYQDLNVL
+613 QRNDLNQNMQL
-621 DASGTPTADA
+621 
-631 MRKAK
+631 R
-636 EEVDELQTSYDKLS
+636 Q
-650 KQMTELNTSARYRKS
+650 S
-665 LTIEGID
+665 LTRDGID
-672 LTKEETEANNDYVG
+672 LETKEQKANQKSIDAIKKKSDTV
-686 VLDKEDKATK
+686 KEHTK
-696 TKIKTYNDYLK
+696 TYEDYLK
-707 ELKEA
+707 ELKKA
-712 EKEEERRVKNL
+712 EEDETRRVKNL

-765 QNYGY
+765 KNYGY

-864 WSSMFNDVADN
+864 WSNMFNDVADN

-957 LEEKEKELSKI
+957 IEEKQKELSKI

-973 AKAKQLEIEKNYNN
+973 SKAKQLEIEKNYNN

-1005 AQATASMAQ
+1005 AQGTASMAQ

-1100 GSSIFEAADEN
+1100 GSSIFEATAN
-1111 NNESYS
+1111 NDQSYS

-1153 VSERGIL
+1153 VSQRGIL

>member
-55 IAASTT
+55 IVASTT

-191 NSLFNVI
+191 NSLYNVI

-302 SAKNAS
+302 SGKNAS

-331 DDGPARQFEKLKAE
+331 DDGAARQFERLQAE

-379 AIKTISSL
+379 AIRTISSL

-393 LPAPLQATAVGIIGI
+393 LPAPLQATTVGIIGI

-413 PALQGIGSL
+413 PALQGIGTL

-442 LKTSVSSIQALSTAW
+442 LKTSASSIQALSTVW
-457 KALNTVIIGSPVGII
+457 KGFNTVVLASPVGVVT
-472 AAVSA
+472 ALTA
-477 GLGVLAVKAYKTGAE
+477 GLGALALKAYKLNQE
-492 IRKLKQEL
+492 YKQLIESSQKLTSSTKEL
-500 NEDTYK
+500 NDNAFK
-506 DTSSLMTLNREAS
+506 DLGLFQEYQKLASSKELDAAATERLNQVT
-519 EAEKLFME
+519 EKL
-527 YNSLAKAKSL
+527 
-537 DAEQTKRLNELTQE
+537 TR
-551 LTSLYPNLKTKISD
+551 LYPNLKTVVLDGI
-565 TYNLID
+565 TYID
-571 SRKSKD
+571 SATMKLEDYR
-577 NDFMTA
+577 TA
-583 EEIERMEKAK
+583 EEATNIQTIESTIKELEEKRK
-593 TTLAKLGDELKKAKD
+593 TYQKALEGWKQALYAIGADDNYIQRELDLGNSSDYNELKTVEDTLAKL
-608 YLEKG
+608 EK
-613 IYQDLNVL
+613 QRNDLNQNMQL
-621 DASGTPTADA
+621 
-631 MRKAK
+631 R
-636 EEVDELQTSYDKLS
+636 Q
-650 KQMTELNTSARYRKS
+650 S
-665 LTIEGID
+665 LTRDGID
-672 LTKEETEANNDYVG
+672 LETKEQKANQKSIDAIKKKSDTV
-686 VLDKEDKATK
+686 KEHTK
-696 TKIKTYNDYLK
+696 TYEDYLK
-707 ELKEA
+707 ELKKA
-712 EKEEERRVKNL
+712 EEDETRRVKNL

-783 VKEIENSITAYERN
+783 VKEIENSITSYERN

-864 WSSMFNDVADN
+864 WSNMFNDVADN

-913 AARLEALGIMENS
+913 TARLEALGIMENS

-940 RQNVALGLYEQE
+940 RQNAALGLYEQE

-1005 AQATASMAQ
+1005 AQGTSSMAQ

-1045 SINLATLSQAKPQE
+1045 SVNLATLSQAKPQE

-1071 RQGGINAVIGEGAND
+1071 RHGGINAVIGEGAND

-1100 GSSIFEAADEN
+1100 GSSIFEATAN
-1111 NNESYS
+1111 NDQSYS

-1153 VSERGIL
+1153 VSQRGIL

>member
-55 IAASTT
+55 IVASTT

-186 FTQLS
+186 FKQLS

-269 EALQMMSDYAEKT
+269 EALQMMSDHAEKT

-302 SAKNAS
+302 SGKNAS

-331 DDGPARQFEKLKAE
+331 DDGAARQFERLQAE

-379 AIKTISSL
+379 AIRTISSL

-393 LPAPLQATAVGIIGI
+393 LPAPLQATTVGIIGI

-442 LKTSVSSIQALSTAW
+442 LKTSASSIQALSTVW
-457 KALNTVIIGSPVGII
+457 KGFNTVVLASPVGVVT
-472 AAVSA
+472 ALTA
-477 GLGVLAVKAYKTGAE
+477 GLGVLALKAYKLNQE
-492 IRKLKQEL
+492 YKQLIESSQKLTSSTKEL
-500 NEDTYK
+500 NDNAFK
-506 DTSSLMTLNREAS
+506 DLGLFQEYQKLASSKELNAAATERLNQVT
-519 EAEKLFME
+519 EKL
-527 YNSLAKAKSL
+527 
-537 DAEQTKRLNELTQE
+537 TR
-551 LTSLYPNLKTKISD
+551 LYPNLKTVVLDGI
-565 TYNLID
+565 TYID
-571 SRKSKD
+571 SATMKLEDYR
-577 NDFMTA
+577 TA
-583 EEIERMEKAK
+583 EEATQIQTIESKIKELEDKRKIYQKAFEGWK
-593 TTLAKLGDELKKAKD
+593 QSLYSIGADDNYIQRELDLGNSSDYNELKKVEDTLAQ
-608 YLEKG
+608 LEK
-613 IYQDLNVL
+613 QRNDLNQNMQL
-621 DASGTPTADA
+621 
-631 MRKAK
+631 R
-636 EEVDELQTSYDKLS
+636 Q
-650 KQMTELNTSARYRKS
+650 S
-665 LTIEGID
+665 LTRDGID
-672 LTKEETEANNDYVG
+672 LETKEQKANQKSIDAIKKKSDTV
-686 VLDKEDKATK
+686 KEHTK
-696 TKIKTYNDYLK
+696 TYEDYLK
-707 ELKEA
+707 ELKKA
-712 EKEEERRVKNL
+712 EEDETRRVKNL

-864 WSSMFNDVADN
+864 WSNMFNDVADN

-908 IEEEK
+908 IEEEQT
-913 AARLEALGIMENS
+913 ARLKALGIMENS

-957 LEEKEKELSKI
+957 LEEKQKELSKI

-973 AKAKQLEIEKNYNN
+973 SKAKQLEIEKNYNN

-1005 AQATASMAQ
+1005 AQGTASMAQ

-1100 GSSIFEAADEN
+1100 GSSIFEATAN
-1111 NNESYS
+1111 NDQSYS

-1153 VSERGIL
+1153 VSQRGIL

>member
-55 IAASTT
+55 IVASTT

-113 VKALYQALSAGIPRE
+113 VKALYQALSAGIPPE

-133 LKTAGEASI
+133 LETAGEASI
-142 AGVSDLKTSVDGLT
+142 AGVSDLRTSVDGLT

-191 NSLFNVI
+191 NNLYNVI

-230 QIRQSLVELNKE
+230 QMKQALSELNKE

-302 SAKNAS
+302 SGKNAG

-331 DDGPARQFEKLKAE
+331 DDGPARQFERLQAE

-393 LPAPLQATAVGIIGI
+393 LPAPLQATTVGIIGI

-442 LKTSVSSIQALSTAW
+442 LKTSASSIQALSTVW
-457 KALNTVIIGSPVGII
+457 KGFNTVVLASPVGVVT
-472 AAVSA
+472 ALTA
-477 GLGVLAVKAYKTGAE
+477 GLGALALKAYKLNQE
-492 IRKLKQEL
+492 YKQLIESSQKLTSSTKEL
-500 NEDTYK
+500 NDNAFK
-506 DTSSLMTLNREAS
+506 DLGLFQEYQKLASSKELDAAATERLNQVT
-519 EAEKLFME
+519 EKL
-527 YNSLAKAKSL
+527 
-537 DAEQTKRLNELTQE
+537 TR
-551 LTSLYPNLKTKISD
+551 LYPNLKTVVLDGI
-565 TYNLID
+565 TYID
-571 SRKSKD
+571 SATMKLEDYR
-577 NDFMTA
+577 TA
-583 EEIERMEKAK
+583 EEATQIQTIESKIKELEDKRKIYQKAFEGWK
-593 TTLAKLGDELKKAKD
+593 QSLYSIGADDNYIQRELDLGNSSDYNELKKVEDTLAQ
-608 YLEKG
+608 LEK
-613 IYQDLNVL
+613 QRNDLNQNMQL
-621 DASGTPTADA
+621 
-631 MRKAK
+631 R
-636 EEVDELQTSYDKLS
+636 Q
-650 KQMTELNTSARYRKS
+650 S
-665 LTIEGID
+665 LTRDGID
-672 LTKEETEANNDYVG
+672 LETKEQKANQKSIDAIENKSDTV
-686 VLDKEDKATK
+686 KEH
-696 TKIKTYNDYLK
+696 IKTYEDYLK
-707 ELKEA
+707 ELKKA
-712 EKEEERRVKNL
+712 EEDETRRVKNL

-732 ADALEA
+732 SDALEA

-765 QNYGY
+765 KNYGY

-864 WSSMFNDVADN
+864 WSRMFNDVADN

-957 LEEKEKELSKI
+957 LEEKQKELSKI

-1005 AQATASMAQ
+1005 AQGTSSMAQ

-1045 SINLATLSQAKPQE
+1045 SVNLATLSQAKPQE

-1071 RQGGINAVIGEGAND
+1071 RHGGINAVIGEGAND

-1100 GSSIFEAADEN
+1100 GSSIFEATAN
-1111 NNESYS
+1111 NDQSYS

-1153 VSERGIL
+1153 VSQRGIL

>member
-1 MSSLNVSIYA
+1 M
-11 DASQAIEA
+11 
-19 FGKLKDRT
+19 
-27 TDLEK
+27 
-32 GFNKIGKAF
+32 
-41 SNFGSLATKSLTVP
+41 
-55 IAASTT
+55 
-61 AMGLASKKAIE
+61 
-72 FDNGM
+72 
-77 REVLTLLPEL
+77 
-87 GNESFEKLKNQ
+87 
-98 ALSFSKDIGKAPEET
+98 
-113 VKALYQALSAGIPRE
+113 
-128 NVFEF
+128 
-133 LKTAGEASI
+133 
-142 AGVSDLKTSVDGLT
+142 
-156 SVTNAYGSEIL
+156 
-167 NAQKAS
+167 
-173 DIMFQTVKLGKTD
+173 
-186 FTQLS
+186 
-191 NSLFNVI
+191 
-198 PIASAI
+198 
-204 GVQFEDIGAAIA
+204 
-216 AMTAQGVPTSVATT
+216 
-230 QIRQSLVELNKE
+230 
-242 GSVAYETFK
+242 
-251 QISGESFKDFI
+251 
-262 AGGGNLQ
+262 
-269 EALQMMSDYAEKT
+269 
-282 GKEVTSMFSSV
+282 
-293 EAGNAVLAL
+293 
-302 SAKNAS
+302 
-308 KFKDYLDQVRNSVG
+308 
-322 ATSEAFKKI
+322 
-331 DDGPARQFEKLKAE
+331 
-345 LSALVIELGNNAL
+345 
-358 PLINE
+358 
-363 SFIPLFRD
+363 
-371 TLVPIIDD
+371 
-379 AIKTISSL
+379 
-387 IKAFNN
+387 
-393 LPAPLQATAVGIIGI
+393 
-408 TAGLG
+408 G

-442 LKTSVSSIQALSTAW
+442 LKTSVSSIQALSTVW
-457 KALNTVIIGSPVGII
+457 KGFNTVVLASPVGVVT
-472 AAVSA
+472 ALTA
-477 GLGVLAVKAYKTGAE
+477 GLGALALKAYKLNQE
-492 IRKLKQEL
+492 YKQLIESSQKLTSSTKEL
-500 NEDTYK
+500 NDNAFK
-506 DTSSLMTLNREAS
+506 DLGLFQEYQKLASSKELDAAATERLNQVT
-519 EAEKLFME
+519 EKL
-527 YNSLAKAKSL
+527 
-537 DAEQTKRLNELTQE
+537 TR
-551 LTSLYPNLKTKISD
+551 LYPNLKTVVLDGI
-565 TYNLID
+565 TYID
-571 SRKSKD
+571 SATMKLEDYR
-577 NDFMTA
+577 TA
-583 EEIERMEKAK
+583 EEATQIQTIESKIKELEDKRKIYQKAFEGWK
-593 TTLAKLGDELKKAKD
+593 QSLYSIGADDNYIQRELDLGNSSDYNELKKVEDTLAQ
-608 YLEKG
+608 LEK
-613 IYQDLNVL
+613 QRNDLNQNMQL
-621 DASGTPTADA
+621 
-631 MRKAK
+631 R
-636 EEVDELQTSYDKLS
+636 Q
-650 KQMTELNTSARYRKS
+650 S
-665 LTIEGID
+665 LTRDGID
-672 LTKEETEANNDYVG
+672 LETKEQKANQKSIDAIKKKSDTV
-686 VLDKEDKATK
+686 KEHTK
-696 TKIKTYNDYLK
+696 TYEDYLK
-707 ELKEA
+707 ELKKA
-712 EKEEERRVKNL
+712 EEDETRRVKNL

-765 QNYGY
+765 KNYGY

-797 VEVAEEFGEKI
+797 VEAAEEFGDKI

-913 AARLEALGIMENS
+913 KARLEVLGIMENS

-940 RQNVALGLYEQE
+940 RQNAALGLYEQE

-957 LEEKEKELSKI
+957 LEEKQKELSKI

-1005 AQATASMAQ
+1005 AQGTASMAQ
-1014 AAINALASAMA
+1014 AGINALTSAMA

-1045 SINLATLSQAKPQE
+1045 SINLAALSQAKPQE

-1117 VKDASDV
+1117 VKDTSDI

>member
-55 IAASTT
+55 IVASTT

-191 NSLFNVI
+191 NSLYNVI

-204 GVQFEDIGAAIA
+204 GVKFEDIGAAIA
-216 AMTAQGVPTSVATT
+216 SMTAQGVPTSVATT

-262 AGGGNLQ
+262 SGGGNLQ

-302 SAKNAS
+302 SGKNAS

-393 LPAPLQATAVGIIGI
+393 LPAPLQATTVGIIGI

-442 LKTSVSSIQALSTAW
+442 LKTSVSSIQALSTVW
-457 KALNTVIIGSPVGII
+457 KGFNTVVLASPVGVVT
-472 AAVSA
+472 ALTA
-477 GLGVLAVKAYKTGAE
+477 GLGALALKAYKLNQE
-492 IRKLKQEL
+492 YKQLIESSQKLTSSTKEL
-500 NEDTYK
+500 NDNAFK
-506 DTSSLMTLNREAS
+506 DLGLFQEYQKLASSKELDAAATERLNQVT
-519 EAEKLFME
+519 EKL
-527 YNSLAKAKSL
+527 
-537 DAEQTKRLNELTQE
+537 TR
-551 LTSLYPNLKTKISD
+551 LYPNLKTVVLDGI
-565 TYNLID
+565 TYID
-571 SRKSKD
+571 SATMKLEDYR
-577 NDFMTA
+577 TA
-583 EEIERMEKAK
+583 EEATQIQTIESKIKELEDKRKIYQKAFEGWK
-593 TTLAKLGDELKKAKD
+593 QSLYSIGADDNYIQRELDLGNSSDYNELKKVEDTLAQ
-608 YLEKG
+608 LEK
-613 IYQDLNVL
+613 QRNDLNQNMQL
-621 DASGTPTADA
+621 
-631 MRKAK
+631 R
-636 EEVDELQTSYDKLS
+636 Q
-650 KQMTELNTSARYRKS
+650 S
-665 LTIEGID
+665 LTRDGID
-672 LTKEETEANNDYVG
+672 LETKEQKANQKSIDAIKKKSDTV
-686 VLDKEDKATK
+686 KEHTK
-696 TKIKTYNDYLK
+696 TYEDYLK
-707 ELKEA
+707 ELKKA
-712 EKEEERRVKNL
+712 EEDETRRVKNL

-765 QNYGY
+765 KNYGY

-913 AARLEALGIMENS
+913 KARLEVLGIMENS

-940 RQNVALGLYEQE
+940 RQNAALGLYEQE

-957 LEEKEKELSKI
+957 LEEKQKELSKI

-1005 AQATASMAQ
+1005 AQGTASMAQ
-1014 AAINALASAMA
+1014 AGINALTSAMA

-1045 SINLATLSQAKPQE
+1045 SINLAALSQAKPQE

-1117 VKDASDV
+1117 VKDTSDI

>member
-19 FGKLKDRT
+19 FGKLKNRT

-55 IAASTT
+55 IVASTT

-262 AGGGNLQ
+262 SGGGNLQ

-302 SAKNAS
+302 SGKNAS

-322 ATSEAFKKI
+322 AASEAFKKI
-331 DDGPARQFEKLKAE
+331 DDGAARQFERLKAE

-393 LPAPLQATAVGIIGI
+393 LPAPLQATTVGIIGI

-442 LKTSVSSIQALSTAW
+442 LKTSASSIQALSTVW
-457 KALNTVIIGSPVGII
+457 KGFNTVVLASPVGVVT
-472 AAVSA
+472 ALTA
-477 GLGVLAVKAYKTGAE
+477 GLGALALKAYKLNQE
-492 IRKLKQEL
+492 YKQLIESSQKLTSSTKEL
-500 NEDTYK
+500 NDNAFK
-506 DTSSLMTLNREAS
+506 DLGLFQEYQKLASSKELDAAATERLNQVT
-519 EAEKLFME
+519 EKL
-527 YNSLAKAKSL
+527 
-537 DAEQTKRLNELTQE
+537 TR
-551 LTSLYPNLKTKISD
+551 LYPNLKTVVLDGI
-565 TYNLID
+565 TYID
-571 SRKSKD
+571 SATMKLEDYR
-577 NDFMTA
+577 TA
-583 EEIERMEKAK
+583 EEATQIQTIESKIKELEDKRKIYQKAFEGWK
-593 TTLAKLGDELKKAKD
+593 QSLYSIGADDNYIQRELDLGNSSDYNELKKVEDTLAQ
-608 YLEKG
+608 LEK
-613 IYQDLNVL
+613 QRNDLNQNMQL
-621 DASGTPTADA
+621 
-631 MRKAK
+631 R
-636 EEVDELQTSYDKLS
+636 Q
-650 KQMTELNTSARYRKS
+650 S
-665 LTIEGID
+665 LTRDGID
-672 LTKEETEANNDYVG
+672 LETKEQKANQKSIDAIKKKSDTV
-686 VLDKEDKATK
+686 KEHTK
-696 TKIKTYNDYLK
+696 TYEDYLK
-707 ELKEA
+707 ELKKA
-712 EKEEERRVKNL
+712 EEDETRRVKNL

-864 WSSMFNDVADN
+864 WSNMFNDVADN

-908 IEEEK
+908 IEEEQT
-913 AARLEALGIMENS
+913 ARLKALGIIENS

-957 LEEKEKELSKI
+957 LEEKQKELSKI

-973 AKAKQLEIEKNYNN
+973 SKAKQLEIEKNYNN

-1005 AQATASMAQ
+1005 AQGTSSMAQ

-1045 SINLATLSQAKPQE
+1045 SVNLATLSQAKPQE

-1100 GSSIFEAADEN
+1100 GSSIFEATAN
-1111 NNESYS
+1111 NDQSYS

-1153 VSERGIL
+1153 VSQRGIL

>member
-55 IAASTT
+55 IVASTT

-269 EALQMMSDYAEKT
+269 EALQMMSDHAEKT

-302 SAKNAS
+302 SGKNAS

-331 DDGPARQFEKLKAE
+331 DDGAARQFERLQAE

-379 AIKTISSL
+379 AIRTISSL

-393 LPAPLQATAVGIIGI
+393 LPAPLQATTVGIIGI

-442 LKTSVSSIQALSTAW
+442 LKTSASSIQALSTVW
-457 KALNTVIIGSPVGII
+457 KGFNTVVLASPVGVVT
-472 AAVSA
+472 ALTA
-477 GLGVLAVKAYKTGAE
+477 GLGVLALKAYKLNQE
-492 IRKLKQEL
+492 YKQLIESSQKLTSSTKEL
-500 NEDTYK
+500 NDNAFK
-506 DTSSLMTLNREAS
+506 DLGLFQEYQKLASSKELDAAATERLNQVT
-519 EAEKLFME
+519 EKL
-527 YNSLAKAKSL
+527 
-537 DAEQTKRLNELTQE
+537 TR
-551 LTSLYPNLKTKISD
+551 LYPNLKTVVLDGI
-565 TYNLID
+565 TYID
-571 SRKSKD
+571 SATMKLEDYR
-577 NDFMTA
+577 TA
-583 EEIERMEKAK
+583 EEATQIQTIESKIKELEDKRKIYQKAFEGWK
-593 TTLAKLGDELKKAKD
+593 QSLYAIGADDNYIQRELDLGNSSDYNELKKVEDTLAQ
-608 YLEKG
+608 LEK
-613 IYQDLNVL
+613 QRNDLNQNMQL
-621 DASGTPTADA
+621 
-631 MRKAK
+631 R
-636 EEVDELQTSYDKLS
+636 Q
-650 KQMTELNTSARYRKS
+650 S
-665 LTIEGID
+665 LTRDGID
-672 LTKEETEANNDYVG
+672 LETKEQKANQKSIDAIKKKSDTV
-686 VLDKEDKATK
+686 KEH
-696 TKIKTYNDYLK
+696 IKTYEDYLK
-707 ELKEA
+707 ELKKA
-712 EKEEERRVKNL
+712 EEDETRRVKNL

-732 ADALEA
+732 SDALEA

-765 QNYGY
+765 KNYGY

-864 WSSMFNDVADN
+864 WSNMFNDVADN

-957 LEEKEKELSKI
+957 LEEKQKELSKI

-1005 AQATASMAQ
+1005 AQGTASMAQ

-1045 SINLATLSQAKPQE
+1045 SVNLATLSQAKPQE

-1071 RQGGINAVIGEGAND
+1071 RQGGINAVIGEGVND

-1100 GSSIFEAADEN
+1100 GSSIFEATAN
-1111 NNESYS
+1111 NDQSYS

-1153 VSERGIL
+1153 VSQRGIL

>member
-55 IAASTT
+55 IVASTT

-142 AGVSDLKTSVDGLT
+142 AGVSDLRTSVDGLT

-191 NSLFNVI
+191 NNLYNVI

-230 QIRQSLVELNKE
+230 QMKQALSELNKE

-293 EAGNAVLAL
+293 DAGNAVLAL
-302 SAKNAS
+302 SGKNAS

-331 DDGPARQFEKLKAE
+331 DDGAARQFERLKAE

-393 LPAPLQATAVGIIGI
+393 LPAPLQATTVGIIGI

-442 LKTSVSSIQALSTAW
+442 LKTSASSIQALSTVW
-457 KALNTVIIGSPVGII
+457 KGFNTVVLASPVGVVT
-472 AAVSA
+472 ALTA
-477 GLGVLAVKAYKTGAE
+477 GLGALALKAYKLNQE
-492 IRKLKQEL
+492 YKQLIESSQKLTSSTKEL
-500 NEDTYK
+500 NDNAFK
-506 DTSSLMTLNREAS
+506 DLGLFQEYQKLASSKELDAAATERLNQVT
-519 EAEKLFME
+519 EKL
-527 YNSLAKAKSL
+527 
-537 DAEQTKRLNELTQE
+537 TR
-551 LTSLYPNLKTKISD
+551 LYPNLKTVVLDGI
-565 TYNLID
+565 TYID
-571 SRKSKD
+571 SATMKLEDYR
-577 NDFMTA
+577 TA
-583 EEIERMEKAK
+583 EEATQIQTIESKIKELEDKRKIYQKAFEGWK
-593 TTLAKLGDELKKAKD
+593 QSLYSIGADDNYIQRELDLGNSSDYNELKKVEDTLAKL
-608 YLEKG
+608 EK
-613 IYQDLNVL
+613 QRNDLNQNMQL
-621 DASGTPTADA
+621 
-631 MRKAK
+631 R
-636 EEVDELQTSYDKLS
+636 Q
-650 KQMTELNTSARYRKS
+650 S
-665 LTIEGID
+665 LTRDGID
-672 LTKEETEANNDYVG
+672 LENKEQKANQKSIDAIENKSDTV
-686 VLDKEDKATK
+686 KEH
-696 TKIKTYNDYLK
+696 IKTYEDYLK
-707 ELKEA
+707 ELKKA
-712 EKEEERRVKNL
+712 EEDETRRVKNL

-758 NQIKYLS
+758 NQIKYLNK
-765 QNYGY
+765 NYGY

-808 SEAERE
+808 SEAKRE

-834 TNEQVEILKQKFG
+834 TNEQIEILKQKFG

-864 WSSMFNDVADN
+864 WSNMFNDVADN

-913 AARLEALGIMENS
+913 TARLEALGIMENS

-1005 AQATASMAQ
+1005 AQGTASMAQ

-1045 SINLATLSQAKPQE
+1045 SVNLATLSQAKPQE

-1100 GSSIFEAADEN
+1100 GSSIFEATAN
-1111 NNESYS
+1111 NDQSYS
-1117 VKDASDV
+1117 VKDVSEV

-1153 VSERGIL
+1153 VSQRGIL

>member
-55 IAASTT
+55 IVASTT

-113 VKALYQALSAGIPRE
+113 VKALYQALSAGIPPE

-133 LKTAGEASI
+133 LETAGEASI
-142 AGVSDLKTSVDGLT
+142 AGVSDLRTSVDGLT

-191 NSLFNVI
+191 NNLYNVI

-302 SAKNAS
+302 SGKNAS

-331 DDGPARQFEKLKAE
+331 DDGAARQFERLKAE

-393 LPAPLQATAVGIIGI
+393 LPAPLQATTVGIIGI

-413 PALQGIGSL
+413 PALQGIGTL

-442 LKTSVSSIQALSTAW
+442 LKTSASSIQALSTVW
-457 KALNTVIIGSPVGII
+457 KGFNTVVLASPVGVVT
-472 AAVSA
+472 ALTA
-477 GLGVLAVKAYKTGAE
+477 GLGALALKAYKLNQE
-492 IRKLKQEL
+492 YKQLIESSQKLTSSTKEL
-500 NEDTYK
+500 NDNAFK
-506 DTSSLMTLNREAS
+506 DLGLFQEYQKLASSKELDAAATERLNQVT
-519 EAEKLFME
+519 EKL
-527 YNSLAKAKSL
+527 
-537 DAEQTKRLNELTQE
+537 TR
-551 LTSLYPNLKTKISD
+551 LYPNLKTVVLDGI
-565 TYNLID
+565 TYID
-571 SRKSKD
+571 SATMKLEDYR
-577 NDFMTA
+577 TA
-583 EEIERMEKAK
+583 EEATQIQTIESKIKELEDKRKIYQKAFEGWK
-593 TTLAKLGDELKKAKD
+593 QSLYSIGADDNYIQRELDLGNSSDYNELKKVEDTLAQ
-608 YLEKG
+608 LEK
-613 IYQDLNVL
+613 QRNDLNQNMQL
-621 DASGTPTADA
+621 
-631 MRKAK
+631 R
-636 EEVDELQTSYDKLS
+636 Q
-650 KQMTELNTSARYRKS
+650 S
-665 LTIEGID
+665 LTRDGID
-672 LTKEETEANNDYVG
+672 LETKEQKANQKSIDAIKKKSDTV
-686 VLDKEDKATK
+686 KEHTK
-696 TKIKTYNDYLK
+696 TYEDYLK
-707 ELKEA
+707 ELKKA
-712 EKEEERRVKNL
+712 EEDETRRVKNL

-864 WSSMFNDVADN
+864 WSNMFNDVADN

-957 LEEKEKELSKI
+957 IEEKQKELSKI

-1005 AQATASMAQ
+1005 AQGTASMAQ

-1100 GSSIFEAADEN
+1100 GSSIFEATAN
-1111 NNESYS
+1111 NDQSYS

-1153 VSERGIL
+1153 VSQRGIL

>member
-55 IAASTT
+55 IVASTT

-142 AGVSDLKTSVDGLT
+142 AGVSDLRTSVDGLT

-191 NSLFNVI
+191 NNLYNVI

-230 QIRQSLVELNKE
+230 QMKQALSDLNKE
-242 GSVAYETFK
+242 GSVTYEAFK

-282 GKEVTSMFSSV
+282 GKEVTSMFTSV
-293 EAGNAVLAL
+293 DAGNAVLAL
-302 SAKNAS
+302 SGKNAS

-331 DDGPARQFEKLKAE
+331 DDGAARQFERLKAE

-393 LPAPLQATAVGIIGI
+393 LPAPLQATTVGIIGI

-442 LKTSVSSIQALSTAW
+442 LKTSVSSIQALSTVW
-457 KALNTVIIGSPVGII
+457 KGFNTVVLASPVGVVT
-472 AAVSA
+472 ALTA
-477 GLGVLAVKAYKTGAE
+477 GLGALALKAYKLNQE
-492 IRKLKQEL
+492 YKQLIESSQKLTSSTKEL
-500 NEDTYK
+500 NDNAFK
-506 DTSSLMTLNREAS
+506 DLGLFQEYQKLASSKELDAAATERLNQVT
-519 EAEKLFME
+519 EKL
-527 YNSLAKAKSL
+527 
-537 DAEQTKRLNELTQE
+537 TR
-551 LTSLYPNLKTKISD
+551 LYPNLKTVVLDGI
-565 TYNLID
+565 TYID
-571 SRKSKD
+571 STTMKLEDYR
-577 NDFMTA
+577 TA
-583 EEIERMEKAK
+583 EEATNIQTIESTIKELEKQRKIYQKALEGWK
-593 TTLAKLGDELKKAKD
+593 QSLYAIGADDNYIQRELDLGNSSDYNELKKVEDTLAKL
-608 YLEKG
+608 EK
-613 IYQDLNVL
+613 QRNDLNQNMQL
-621 DASGTPTADA
+621 
-631 MRKAK
+631 R
-636 EEVDELQTSYDKLS
+636 Q
-650 KQMTELNTSARYRKS
+650 S
-665 LTIEGID
+665 LTRDGID
-672 LTKEETEANNDYVG
+672 LETKEQKANQKSIDAIKKKSDTV
-686 VLDKEDKATK
+686 KEHTK
-696 TKIKTYNDYLK
+696 TYEDYLK
-707 ELKEA
+707 ELKKA
-712 EKEEERRVKNL
+712 EEDETRRVKNL

-765 QNYGY
+765 HNYGY

-864 WSSMFNDVADN
+864 WSNMFNDVADN

-957 LEEKEKELSKI
+957 LEEKQKELSKI

-1005 AQATASMAQ
+1005 AQGTASMAQ
-1014 AAINALASAMA
+1014 AGINALASAMA

-1039 GVIASG
+1039 GVIAG
-1045 SINLATLSQAKPQE
+1045 GTVNLVKLGQAKPQE

-1100 GSSIFEAADEN
+1100 GSSIFEATAN
-1111 NNESYS
+1111 NDQSYS
-1117 VKDASDV
+1117 VKDASDD
-1124 SYNQPIY
+1124 SYNQPIC

-1153 VSERGIL
+1153 VSQRGIL

>member
-55 IAASTT
+55 IVASTT

-302 SAKNAS
+302 SGKNAS

-331 DDGPARQFEKLKAE
+331 DDGAARQFERLKAE

-393 LPAPLQATAVGIIGI
+393 LPAPLQATTVGIIGI

-442 LKTSVSSIQALSTAW
+442 LKTSVSSIQALSTVW
-457 KALNTVIIGSPVGII
+457 KGFNTVVLASPVGVVT
-472 AAVSA
+472 ALTV
-477 GLGVLAVKAYKTGAE
+477 GLGALALKAYKLNQE
-492 IRKLKQEL
+492 YKQLIESSQKLTSSTKEL
-500 NEDTYK
+500 NDNAFK
-506 DTSSLMTLNREAS
+506 DLGLFQEYQKLASSKELDAAATERLNQVT
-519 EAEKLFME
+519 EKL
-527 YNSLAKAKSL
+527 
-537 DAEQTKRLNELTQE
+537 TR
-551 LTSLYPNLKTKISD
+551 LYPNLKTVVLDGI
-565 TYNLID
+565 TYID
-571 SRKSKD
+571 SATMKLEDYR
-577 NDFMTA
+577 TA
-583 EEIERMEKAK
+583 EEATNIQTIESTIKELEKQRKIYQKALEGWK
-593 TTLAKLGDELKKAKD
+593 QSLYSIGADDNYIQRELDLGNSSDYNELKKVEDELAKL
-608 YLEKG
+608 EK
-613 IYQDLNVL
+613 QRNDLNQNMQL
-621 DASGTPTADA
+621 
-631 MRKAK
+631 R
-636 EEVDELQTSYDKLS
+636 Q
-650 KQMTELNTSARYRKS
+650 S
-665 LTIEGID
+665 LTRDGID
-672 LTKEETEANNDYVG
+672 LETKEQKANQKSIDAIKKKSDTV
-686 VLDKEDKATK
+686 KEHTK
-696 TKIKTYNDYLK
+696 TYEDYLK
-707 ELKEA
+707 ELKKA
-712 EKEEERRVKNL
+712 EEDETRRVKNL

-748 EMSTALNLNA
+748 EMSTALNLNS

-765 QNYGY
+765 KNYGY

-834 TNEQVEILKQKFG
+834 TNEQVEILKEKFG

-895 DKTEERKELALKA
+895 DKTEERKESALKA

-913 AARLEALGIMENS
+913 KARLEALGIMENS

-940 RQNVALGLYEQE
+940 RQNAALGLYEQE

-957 LEEKEKELSKI
+957 LEEKQKELSKI

-1005 AQATASMAQ
+1005 AQGTASMAQ
-1014 AAINALASAMA
+1014 AGINALTSAMA

-1045 SINLATLSQAKPQE
+1045 SINLAALSQAKPQE

-1117 VKDASDV
+1117 VKDTSDI

>member
-55 IAASTT
+55 IVASTT

-113 VKALYQALSAGIPRE
+113 VKALYQALSAGIPPE

-133 LKTAGEASI
+133 LETAGEASI
-142 AGVSDLKTSVDGLT
+142 AGVSDLRTSVDGLT

-302 SAKNAS
+302 SGKNAS

-331 DDGPARQFEKLKAE
+331 DDGAARQFERLKAE

-393 LPAPLQATAVGIIGI
+393 LPAPLQATTVGIIGI

-442 LKTSVSSIQALSTAW
+442 LKTSASSIQALSTVW
-457 KALNTVIIGSPVGII
+457 KGFNTVVLASPVGVVT
-472 AAVSA
+472 ALTA
-477 GLGVLAVKAYKTGAE
+477 GLGALALKAYKLNQE
-492 IRKLKQEL
+492 YKQLIESSQKLTSSTKEL
-500 NEDTYK
+500 NDNAFK
-506 DTSSLMTLNREAS
+506 DLGLFQEYQKLASSKELDAAATERLNQVT
-519 EAEKLFME
+519 EKL
-527 YNSLAKAKSL
+527 
-537 DAEQTKRLNELTQE
+537 TR
-551 LTSLYPNLKTKISD
+551 LYPNLKTVVLDGI
-565 TYNLID
+565 TYID
-571 SRKSKD
+571 SATMKLEDYR
-577 NDFMTA
+577 TA
-583 EEIERMEKAK
+583 EEATQIQTIESKIKELENKRKIYQKAFEGWK
-593 TTLAKLGDELKKAKD
+593 QSLYSIGADDNYIQRELDLGNSSDYNELKKVEDTLAKL
-608 YLEKG
+608 EK
-613 IYQDLNVL
+613 QRNDLNQNMQL
-621 DASGTPTADA
+621 
-631 MRKAK
+631 R
-636 EEVDELQTSYDKLS
+636 Q
-650 KQMTELNTSARYRKS
+650 S
-665 LTIEGID
+665 LTRDGID
-672 LTKEETEANNDYVG
+672 LETKEQKANQKSIDAIKKKSDTV
-686 VLDKEDKATK
+686 KEHTK
-696 TKIKTYNDYLK
+696 TYEDYLK
-707 ELKEA
+707 ELKKA
-712 EKEEERRVKNL
+712 EEDETRRVKNL

-732 ADALEA
+732 ADALES

-864 WSSMFNDVADN
+864 WSNMFNDVADN

-957 LEEKEKELSKI
+957 LEEKQKELSKI

-1005 AQATASMAQ
+1005 AQGTASMAQ

-1100 GSSIFEAADEN
+1100 GSSIFEATAN
-1111 NNESYS
+1111 NDQSYS

-1153 VSERGIL
+1153 VSQRGIL

>member
-55 IAASTT
+55 IVASTT

-191 NSLFNVI
+191 NSLYNVI

-302 SAKNAS
+302 SGKNAS

-331 DDGPARQFEKLKAE
+331 DDGAARQFERLQAE

-379 AIKTISSL
+379 AIRTISSL

-393 LPAPLQATAVGIIGI
+393 LPAPLQATTVGIIGI

-442 LKTSVSSIQALSTAW
+442 LKTSASSIQALSTVW
-457 KALNTVIIGSPVGII
+457 KGFNTVVLASPVGVVT
-472 AAVSA
+472 ALTA
-477 GLGVLAVKAYKTGAE
+477 GLGALALKAYKLNQE
-492 IRKLKQEL
+492 YKQLIESSQKLTSSTKEL
-500 NEDTYK
+500 NDNAFK
-506 DTSSLMTLNREAS
+506 DLGLFQEYQKLASSKELNAAATERLNQVT
-519 EAEKLFME
+519 EKL
-527 YNSLAKAKSL
+527 
-537 DAEQTKRLNELTQE
+537 TR
-551 LTSLYPNLKTKISD
+551 LYPNLKTVVLDGI
-565 TYNLID
+565 TYID
-571 SRKSKD
+571 SATMKLEDYR
-577 NDFMTA
+577 TA
-583 EEIERMEKAK
+583 EEATQIQTIESKIKELEDKRKIYQKAFEGWK
-593 TTLAKLGDELKKAKD
+593 QSLYSIGADDNYIQRELDLGNSSDYNELKKVEDTLAQ
-608 YLEKG
+608 LEK
-613 IYQDLNVL
+613 QRNDLNQNMQL
-621 DASGTPTADA
+621 
-631 MRKAK
+631 R
-636 EEVDELQTSYDKLS
+636 Q
-650 KQMTELNTSARYRKS
+650 S
-665 LTIEGID
+665 LTRDGID
-672 LTKEETEANNDYVG
+672 LETKEQKANQKSIDAIKKKSDTV
-686 VLDKEDKATK
+686 KEHTK
-696 TKIKTYNDYLK
+696 TYEDYLK
-707 ELKEA
+707 ELKKA
-712 EKEEERRVKNL
+712 EKDESRRVKNL

-732 ADALEA
+732 ADALES

-765 QNYGY
+765 KNYGY

-797 VEVAEEFGEKI
+797 IEVAEEFGEKI

-823 GIESITNEIKL
+823 GIESITDEIKL

-864 WSSMFNDVADN
+864 WSNMFNDVADN

-957 LEEKEKELSKI
+957 LEEKQKELSKI

-1005 AQATASMAQ
+1005 AQGTASMAQ
-1014 AAINALASAMA
+1014 AGINALASAMA

-1039 GVIASG
+1039 GVIAG
-1045 SINLATLSQAKPQE
+1045 GTVNLVKLGQTKPQE

-1100 GSSIFEAADEN
+1100 GSSIFEATAN
-1111 NNESYS
+1111 NDQSYS

-1153 VSERGIL
+1153 VSQRGIL

>member
-55 IAASTT
+55 IVASTT

-191 NSLFNVI
+191 NNLYNVI

-251 QISGESFKDFI
+251 QISGENFKDFI

-302 SAKNAS
+302 SGKNAS

-331 DDGPARQFEKLKAE
+331 DDGAARQFERLQAE

-379 AIKTISSL
+379 AIRTISSL

-393 LPAPLQATAVGIIGI
+393 LPAPLQATTVGIIGI

-413 PALQGIGSL
+413 PALQGIGTL

-442 LKTSVSSIQALSTAW
+442 LKTSASSIQALSTVW
-457 KALNTVIIGSPVGII
+457 KGFNTVVLASPVGVVT
-472 AAVSA
+472 ALTA
-477 GLGVLAVKAYKTGAE
+477 GLGALALKAYKLNQE
-492 IRKLKQEL
+492 YKQLIENSQKLTSSTKEL
-500 NEDTYK
+500 NDNAFK
-506 DTSSLMTLNREAS
+506 DLGLFQEYQKLASSKELDAAATERLNQVT
-519 EAEKLFME
+519 EKL
-527 YNSLAKAKSL
+527 
-537 DAEQTKRLNELTQE
+537 TR
-551 LTSLYPNLKTKISD
+551 LYPNLKTVVLDGI
-565 TYNLID
+565 TYID
-571 SRKSKD
+571 SATMKLEDYR
-577 NDFMTA
+577 TA
-583 EEIERMEKAK
+583 EEATQIQTIESKIKELEDKRKIYQKAFEGWK
-593 TTLAKLGDELKKAKD
+593 QSLYSIGADDNYIQRELDLGNSSDYNELKKVEDTLAQ
-608 YLEKG
+608 LEK
-613 IYQDLNVL
+613 QRNDLNQNMQL
-621 DASGTPTADA
+621 
-631 MRKAK
+631 R
-636 EEVDELQTSYDKLS
+636 Q
-650 KQMTELNTSARYRKS
+650 S
-665 LTIEGID
+665 LTRDGIG
-672 LTKEETEANNDYVG
+672 LETKEQKANQKSIDAIKKKSDTV
-686 VLDKEDKATK
+686 KEYTK
-696 TKIKTYNDYLK
+696 TYEDYLK
-707 ELKEA
+707 ELKKA
-712 EKEEERRVKNL
+712 EEDETRRVKNL

-732 ADALEA
+732 ADALET

-864 WSSMFNDVADN
+864 WSNMFNDVADN

-908 IEEEK
+908 IEEEQ
-913 AARLEALGIMENS
+913 AARLKALGIMENS

-957 LEEKEKELSKI
+957 LEEKQKELSKI

-973 AKAKQLEIEKNYNN
+973 SKAKQLEIEKNYNN

-1005 AQATASMAQ
+1005 AQGTASMAQ
-1014 AAINALASAMA
+1014 AGINALASAMA

-1100 GSSIFEAADEN
+1100 GSSIFEATAN
-1111 NNESYS
+1111 NDQSYS

-1153 VSERGIL
+1153 VSQRGIL

>member
-55 IAASTT
+55 IVASTT

-142 AGVSDLKTSVDGLT
+142 AGVSDLRTSVDGLT

-191 NSLFNVI
+191 NNLYNVI

-204 GVQFEDIGAAIA
+204 GVQFEYIGAAIA

-230 QIRQSLVELNKE
+230 QMKQALSELNKE

-262 AGGGNLQ
+262 VEGGNLQ

-293 EAGNAVLAL
+293 DAGNAVLAL
-302 SAKNAS
+302 SGQNAS

-331 DDGPARQFEKLKAE
+331 DDGAARQFERLKAE

-393 LPAPLQATAVGIIGI
+393 LPAPLQATTVGIIGI

-442 LKTSVSSIQALSTAW
+442 LKTSASSIQALSTVW
-457 KALNTVIIGSPVGII
+457 KGFNTVVLASPVGVVT
-472 AAVSA
+472 ALTA
-477 GLGVLAVKAYKTGAE
+477 GLGALALKAYKLNQE
-492 IRKLKQEL
+492 YKQLIESSQKLTSSTKEL
-500 NEDTYK
+500 NDNAFK
-506 DTSSLMTLNREAS
+506 DLGLFQEYQKLASSKELDAAATERLNQVT
-519 EAEKLFME
+519 EKL
-527 YNSLAKAKSL
+527 
-537 DAEQTKRLNELTQE
+537 TR
-551 LTSLYPNLKTKISD
+551 LYPNLKTVVLDGI
-565 TYNLID
+565 TYID
-571 SRKSKD
+571 SATMKLEDYR
-577 NDFMTA
+577 TA
-583 EEIERMEKAK
+583 EEATQIQTIESKIKELEDKRKIYQKAFEGWK
-593 TTLAKLGDELKKAKD
+593 QSLYSIGADDNYIQRELDLGNSSDYNELKKVEDTLAQ
-608 YLEKG
+608 LEK
-613 IYQDLNVL
+613 QRNDLNQNMQL
-621 DASGTPTADA
+621 
-631 MRKAK
+631 R
-636 EEVDELQTSYDKLS
+636 Q
-650 KQMTELNTSARYRKS
+650 S
-665 LTIEGID
+665 LTRDGID
-672 LTKEETEANNDYVG
+672 LETKEQKANQKSIDAIENKSDTV
-686 VLDKEDKATK
+686 KEH
-696 TKIKTYNDYLK
+696 IKTYEDYLK
-707 ELKEA
+707 ELKKA
-712 EKEEERRVKNL
+712 EEDETRRVKNL

-732 ADALEA
+732 SDALEA

-765 QNYGY
+765 KNYGY

-864 WSSMFNDVADN
+864 WSNMFNDVADN

-908 IEEEK
+908 IEEEQ
-913 AARLEALGIMENS
+913 AARLKALGIMENS

-952 RIKAE
+952 RIKSE

-973 AKAKQLEIEKNYNN
+973 SKAKQLEIEKNYNN

-1005 AQATASMAQ
+1005 AQGTASMAQ

-1100 GSSIFEAADEN
+1100 GSSIFEATAN
-1111 NNESYS
+1111 NDQSYS

-1153 VSERGIL
+1153 VSQRGIL

>member
-55 IAASTT
+55 IVASTT

-242 GSVAYETFK
+242 GSAAYETFK

-308 KFKDYLDQVRNSVG
+308 KFKDYLDQVRNSAG

-331 DDGPARQFEKLKAE
+331 DDGPARQFERLQAE

-442 LKTSVSSIQALSTAW
+442 LKTSASSIQALSTVW
-457 KALNTVIIGSPVGII
+457 KGFNTVVLASPVGVVT
-472 AAVSA
+472 ALTA
-477 GLGVLAVKAYKTGAE
+477 GLGALALKAYKLNQE
-492 IRKLKQEL
+492 YKQLIESSQKLTSSTKEL
-500 NEDTYK
+500 NDNAFK
-506 DTSSLMTLNREAS
+506 DLGLFQEYQKLASSKELDAAATERLNQVT
-519 EAEKLFME
+519 EKL
-527 YNSLAKAKSL
+527 
-537 DAEQTKRLNELTQE
+537 TR
-551 LTSLYPNLKTKISD
+551 LYPNLKTVVLDGI
-565 TYNLID
+565 TYID
-571 SRKSKD
+571 SATMKLEDYR
-577 NDFMTA
+577 TA
-583 EEIERMEKAK
+583 EEATQIQTIESKIKELEDKRKIYQKAFEGWK
-593 TTLAKLGDELKKAKD
+593 QSLYSIGADDNYIQRELDLGNSSDYNELKKVEDTLAQ
-608 YLEKG
+608 LEK
-613 IYQDLNVL
+613 QRNDLNQNMQL
-621 DASGTPTADA
+621 
-631 MRKAK
+631 R
-636 EEVDELQTSYDKLS
+636 Q
-650 KQMTELNTSARYRKS
+650 S
-665 LTIEGID
+665 LTRDGIG
-672 LTKEETEANNDYVG
+672 LETKEQKANQKSIDAIKKKSDTV
-686 VLDKEDKATK
+686 KEYTK
-696 TKIKTYNDYLK
+696 TYEDYLK
-707 ELKEA
+707 ELKKA
-712 EKEEERRVKNL
+712 EEDETRRVKNL

-748 EMSTALNLNA
+748 EMSTALNLNS

-765 QNYGY
+765 KNYGY

-864 WSSMFNDVADN
+864 WSNMFNDVADN

-895 DKTEERKELALKA
+895 DKTEERKESALKA

-913 AARLEALGIMENS
+913 KARLEALGIMENS

-940 RQNVALGLYEQE
+940 RQNAALGLYEQE

-957 LEEKEKELSKI
+957 LEEKQKELSKI

-1014 AAINALASAMA
+1014 AGINALTSAMA

-1117 VKDASDV
+1117 VKDTSDI

>member
-55 IAASTT
+55 IVASTT

-77 REVLTLLPEL
+77 REVLTLLPKL

-191 NSLFNVI
+191 NSLYNVI

-302 SAKNAS
+302 SGKNAS

-331 DDGPARQFEKLKAE
+331 DDGAARQFERLQAE

-393 LPAPLQATAVGIIGI
+393 LPAPLQATTVGIIGI

-442 LKTSVSSIQALSTAW
+442 LKTSASSIQALSTVW
-457 KALNTVIIGSPVGII
+457 KGFNTVVLASPVGVVT
-472 AAVSA
+472 ALTA
-477 GLGVLAVKAYKTGAE
+477 GLGALALKAYKLNQE
-492 IRKLKQEL
+492 YKQLIESSQKLTSSTKEL
-500 NEDTYK
+500 NDNAFK
-506 DTSSLMTLNREAS
+506 DLGLFQEYQKLASSKELNAAATERLNQVT
-519 EAEKLFME
+519 EKL
-527 YNSLAKAKSL
+527 
-537 DAEQTKRLNELTQE
+537 TR
-551 LTSLYPNLKTKISD
+551 LYPNLKTVVLDGI
-565 TYNLID
+565 TYID
-571 SRKSKD
+571 SATMKLEDYR
-577 NDFMTA
+577 TA
-583 EEIERMEKAK
+583 EEATQIQTIESKIKELEDKRKIYQKAFEGWK
-593 TTLAKLGDELKKAKD
+593 QSLYSIGADDNYIQRELDLGNSSDYNELKKVEDTLAKL
-608 YLEKG
+608 EK
-613 IYQDLNVL
+613 QRNDLNQNMQL
-621 DASGTPTADA
+621 
-631 MRKAK
+631 R
-636 EEVDELQTSYDKLS
+636 Q
-650 KQMTELNTSARYRKS
+650 S
-665 LTIEGID
+665 LTRDGID
-672 LTKEETEANNDYVG
+672 LETKEQKANQKSIDAIKKKSDTV
-686 VLDKEDKATK
+686 KEHTK
-696 TKIKTYNDYLK
+696 TYEDYLK
-707 ELKEA
+707 ELKKA
-712 EKEEERRVKNL
+712 EEDETRRVKNL

-765 QNYGY
+765 KNYGY

-864 WSSMFNDVADN
+864 WSNMFNDVADN

-957 LEEKEKELSKI
+957 LEEKQKELSKI

-1005 AQATASMAQ
+1005 AQGTASMAQ

-1100 GSSIFEAADEN
+1100 GSSIFEATAN
-1111 NNESYS
+1111 NDQSYS
-1117 VKDASDV
+1117 VKDVSDV

-1153 VSERGIL
+1153 VSQRGIL